1 MKIANHLS
9 RVLAATLLGLGCHTA
24 ALHAQNIMLHLDAPQ
39 GIDAQTLAA
48 DIGTLKIT
56 FSNSKDFFDTSLYA
70 ANTLD
75 LGSDYYNEEGS
86 SKDKYHKYYSRELT
100 LNADDG
106 NGNAWWGNTNKIEFK
121 FDNLRRYV
129 SGRTDHP
136 IYYRIYSPHFSRII
150 TGQIDPT
157 DAEEVTLHHT
167 ELVQARRVTFMPPVG
182 RDGNAVPAILAP
194 DLRIGTARYGFS
206 GASVNM
212 HDLTEP
218 FARYAYKGDT
228 LRYLVA
234 PNSDELAL
242 HADSIV
248 VTDTTTCVTTD
259 YRKAV
264 ECRFYITDSQ
274 GQLCPVTNGE
284 LASVYYKPQPG
295 AKGKGN
301 NHGYGCYNLGGIF
314 LNTLT
319 APDGTHAA
327 YVLPGRHTFQLRMPT
342 VQTTDPDFLMPYN
355 ADLGYILGEVTIP
368 ASTEPVSLSIAQ
380 SKPLRVTTTLA
391 DAAPY
396 ADHLQFSAHTYVNP
410 PYSWQE
416 NKQMSVE
423 CKEVSRQ
430 IKGNDLVVTTLVEG
444 STTYLSL
451 ALNAQY
457 GAQSDTI
464 ASVLSN
470 QCSVYG
476 LFGTPRTELT
486 QDDFH
491 FDGAKLPPFSK
502 LHPVKFIVPCH
513 LLQQGEKIY
522 IHGQFGDD
530 WYSTRCSAFATHHEG
545 CAKSLN
551 PGTATPVPYDTLTVI
566 LPEGNHEWYVCKN
579 FTPYDSANIHTFTL
593 ANTDTL
599 TQTIYDREFTMLRVS
614 DFDSDRIYVYT
625 NNAPATHL
633 YKRYKVDGSRHNQVH
648 YAIERI
654 PLHPGYNDYTVSY
667 RQIKIQKDTL
677 AGVDYGIETPRDYY
691 DDPQS
696 PEYVPHFNGY
706 NAYNPDS
713 EWNNGLAAYI
723 KKTDTATLDSAIMV
737 SSRNEVDLV
746 MGKDE
751 GYRPYY
757 FVRIPPSTADTTVT
771 AYTQPGVRT
780 KFTYKGE
787 SLRKMKMALSRLD
800 MFLGTERTRVVPG
813 SYFTRYSCLN
823 LVPGHYTME
832 GEFYNEGSEEY
843 FPFAVTFTIEAGH
856 PTTIELCP
864 DPTAVAAAPADS
876 APAKA
881 AACYAP
887 DGRRIST
894 PQSGLNIIK
903 MTDGSVRKVIV
914 K

>member
-56 FSNSKDFFDTSLYA
+56 FSNSNDFFDTSRYA

-75 LGSDYYNEEGS
+75 FGSDYYNNGRDS
-86 SKDKYHKYYSRELT
+86 YHHYFSRELT

-106 NGNAWWGNTNKIEFK
+106 NGNAWWGNTNKVWLNFETV
-121 FDNLRRYV
+121 RRQV
-129 SGRTDHP
+129 SGRAGQP

-167 ELVQARRVTFMPPVG
+167 ELTQARRVAFMPPVG

-194 DLRIGTARYGFS
+194 DLRIGTCNGFR
-206 GASVNM
+206 GYNPNM
-212 HDLTEP
+212 QDLTEP

-228 LRYLVA
+228 LRYLVV
-234 PNSDELAL
+234 PNSSELAL

-248 VTDTTTCVTTD
+248 VADTTTCVTTD

-264 ECRFYITDSQ
+264 ECRFYIADSQ
-274 GQLCPVTNGE
+274 GQLCPVTNGQ

-327 YVLPGRHTFQLRMPT
+327 YVLPGRQTFQLRMPT

-355 ADLGYILGEVTIP
+355 ADGGYILGEVTIP
-368 ASTEPVSLSIAQ
+368 ASIEPVNLSIAQ

-416 NKQMSVE
+416 NKQMSVA

-430 IKGNDLVVTTLVEG
+430 VKGNDLVVTTLVEG
-444 STTYLSL
+444 STYPYL

-464 ASVLSN
+464 ASVLSK
-470 QCSVYG
+470 QCCLYSYPG
-476 LFGTPRTELT
+476 DPRTEFSLT
-486 QDDFH
+486 YKNFY
-491 FDGAKLPPFSK
+491 DGAVNQLPAFSQ
-502 LHPVKFIVPCH
+502 LHPVKFVVPCH
-513 LLQQGEKIY
+513 QFQTGRMLNLFGTYNQGY
-522 IHGQFGDD
+522 ISDLP
-530 WYSTRCSAFATHHEG
+530 SHHNG
-545 CAKSLN
+545 CAKQLQ
-551 PGTATPVPYDTLTVI
+551 PGSADPIPYDTITII
-566 LPEGNHEWYVCKN
+566 LPEGE
-579 FTPYDSANIHTFTL
+579 YDWVMQKDLDEYNSAPHHAFTL

-599 TQTIYDREFTMLRVS
+599 VQRLQPTDFTLLRVNCLGT
-614 DFDSDRIYVYT
+614 DSIYVY
-625 NNAPATHL
+625 NKVPASHRYRQSKLDRPSMYNYTKGRL
-633 YKRYKVDGSRHNQVH
+633 Y
-648 YAIERI
+648 YADEEI
-654 PLHPGYNDYTVSY
+654 PLRPGYNERTITW
-667 RQIKIQKDTL
+667 REAKLQKDTL
-677 AGVDYGIETPRDYY
+677 YSLSYWLEAPITYVDEDGSYY
-691 DDPQS
+691 TS
-696 PEYVPHFNGY
+696 YHYFSR
-706 NAYNPDS
+706 PDNYLRLDKQ
-713 EWNNGLAAYI
+713 E
-723 KKTDTATLDSAIMV
+723 TATPDSAICISTGSKV
-737 SSRNEVDLV
+737 NLAVWSGGTFAPARFFTIS
-746 MGKDE
+746 
-751 GYRPYY
+751 
-757 FVRIPPSTADTTVT
+757 PSEADTTVT
-771 AYTQPGVRT
+771 VYTQKTVRVNFGC
-780 KFTYKGE
+780 KN
-787 SLRKMKMALSRLD
+787 RLVQA
-800 MFLGTERTRVVPG
+800 FERLNMCYGNEQTHIVPN
-813 SYFTRYSCLN
+813 SNFYRRNRMDLE
-823 LVPGHYTME
+823 PGHYTMSGVVSYE
-832 GEFYNEGSEEY
+832 DDATGEYVLT
-843 FPFAVTFTIEAGH
+843 PFSIAFDIEAGH
-856 PTTIELCP
+856 SAFIELCP
-864 DPTAVAAAPADS
+864 DPTAIVATPANS

-881 AACYAP
+881 AVCYAP
-887 DGRRIST
+887 DGHRIST
-894 PQSGLNIIK
+894 PQPGLNIIK

>member
-9 RVLAATLLGLGCHTA
+9 RVLAAALLGLGCHTA

-75 LGSDYYNEEGS
+75 FGSDYYNNG
-86 SKDKYHKYYSRELT
+86 KDSYHHYFSRELT

-106 NGNAWWGNTNKIEFK
+106 SGNAWWGNQNKTWLK
-121 FDNLRRYV
+121 FETVRRQV
-129 SGRTDHP
+129 SGRAGQP

-167 ELVQARRVTFMPPVG
+167 ELTQARRVAFMPPVG
-182 RDGNAVPAILAP
+182 RDGNAVSAILAP
-194 DLRIGTARYGFS
+194 DLRIGTARYGFR
-206 GASVNM
+206 GALVNM
-212 HDLTEP
+212 YDLTEP

-234 PNSDELAL
+234 PNSSELAL

-274 GQLCPVTNGE
+274 GQLCPVTNGQ
-284 LASVYYKPQPG
+284 LASAYYKLQPG
-295 AKGKGN
+295 FKSDTGFR
-301 NHGYGCYNLGGIF
+301 GYGDYNFGGNIF
-314 LNTLT
+314 EPT

-327 YVLPGRHTFQLRMPT
+327 YALPGRQTFQLRMPT

-355 ADLGYILGEVTIP
+355 ADGGYILGEVTIP
-368 ASTEPVSLSIAQ
+368 ASTEPVSLSLAK

-410 PYSWQE
+410 PYSWADDT
-416 NKQMSVE
+416 KMSVE

-430 IKGNDLVVTTLVEG
+430 VKGNDLVVTTLVEG
-444 STTYLSL
+444 STWPIL

-464 ASVLSN
+464 ASVLSTY
-470 QCSVYG
+470 CSLYSDP
-476 LFGTPRTELT
+476 FDPRTEFSLT
-486 QDDFH
+486 LKNFH
-491 FDGAKLPPFSK
+491 LPPFSK

-513 LLQQGEKIY
+513 LLQQGEELY
-522 IHGQFGDD
+522 IHGQLSGAED
-530 WYSTRCSAFATHHEG
+530 WRCSTFATHHEG

-551 PGTATPVPYDTLTVI
+551 PGTATPVPHDTLTVI
-566 LPEGNHEWYVCKN
+566 LPEGNHEWCVGKKGEKL
-579 FTPYDSANIHTFTL
+579 DSANIHTFTL
-593 ANTDTL
+593 GATDTL
-599 TQTIYDREFTMLRVS
+599 TQTIYDREFALLRVNCLGA
-614 DFDSDRIYVYT
+614 DSIYVY
-625 NNAPATHL
+625 NNVPKYH
-633 YKRYKVDGSRHNQVH
+633 RYRQSKLTKGRMY
-648 YAIERI
+648 YADEEIPLSSGYNERI
-654 PLHPGYNDYTVSY
+654 ITWREAKL
-667 RQIKIQKDTL
+667 QKDTL
-677 AGVDYGIETPRDYY
+677 YAVACWLEAPITYVDEDGSYY
-691 DDPQS
+691 TS
-696 PEYVPHFNGY
+696 YTYFSH
-706 NAYNPDS
+706 PDNYLS
-713 EWNNGLAAYI
+713 LEKLQ
-723 KKTDTATLDSAIMV
+723 TATPDSAICI
-737 SSRNEVDLV
+737 STGSRVNLAVYTRGTFDPA
-746 MGKDE
+746 
-751 GYRPYY
+751 R
-757 FVRIPPSTADTTVT
+757 FITINPSEADTTV
-771 AYTQPGVRT
+771 AVYTQKTVRVN
-780 KFTYKGE
+780 FFYKG
-787 SLRKMKMALSRLD
+787 
-800 MFLGTERTRVVPG
+800 GIVPG
-813 SYFTRYSCLN
+813 FERLN
-823 LVPGHYTME
+823 MCYGNEQTHIVPHSRFDRRSRMDLEPGHYTMSGVVAYE
-832 GEFYNEGSEEY
+832 DDNTGYY
-843 FPFAVTFTIEAGH
+843 VTTPFSIAFDIEANH

-864 DPTAVAAAPADS
+864 DPTAVAAAPANS

-894 PQSGLNIIK
+894 PQPGLNIIK
-903 MTDGSVRKVIV
+903 MTDGTVRKVIV

>member
-9 RVLAATLLGLGCHTA
+9 RVLAATLFGLGCHTA

-56 FSNSKDFFDTSLYA
+56 FSNSSDFFDTSLYA

-75 LGSDYYNEEGS
+75 FGSDYYNNG
-86 SKDKYHKYYSRELT
+86 KDSYHHYFSRELT

-106 NGNAWWGNTNKIEFK
+106 NGNAWWGNTNKVWLNYETV
-121 FDNLRRYV
+121 RRQV
-129 SGRTDHP
+129 SGRTGQP
-136 IYYRIYSPHFSRII
+136 IYYRIYNPHFSRII

-157 DAEEVTLHHT
+157 DADEVTLHHT
-167 ELVQARRVTFMPPVG
+167 ELTQARRVAFMPPVD
-182 RDGNAVPAILAP
+182 RDGNAVSAIFAP
-194 DLRIGTARYGFS
+194 DLRTGAYYNGTTTR
-206 GASVNM
+206 VNM

-234 PNSDELAL
+234 PESSELAL

-274 GQLCPVTNGE
+274 GQLCPVTNGQ
-284 LASVYYKPQPG
+284 LASVYYKLQPG
-295 AKGKGN
+295 AKRGRGYCGYNFGGN
-301 NHGYGCYNLGGIF
+301 KF
-314 LNTLT
+314 KLT

-327 YVLPGRHTFQLRMPT
+327 YALPGRQTFQLYRPT

-355 ADLGYILGEVTIP
+355 ADGGYILGEVTIP
-368 ASTEPVSLSIAQ
+368 ASTEPVSLSIAK

-410 PYSWQE
+410 PYSWTE
-416 NKQMSVE
+416 NTKMSVL

-430 IKGNDLVVTTLVEG
+430 IKGSDLVVTTLVEG
-444 STTYLSL
+444 STYPYL

-464 ASVLSN
+464 ASVLSK
-470 QCSVYG
+470 QCSVYMYPG
-476 LFGTPRTELT
+476 DPRTEFSLT
-486 QDDFH
+486 YKNFYDGDFNT
-491 FDGAKLPPFSK
+491 LPAFSQ
-502 LHPVKFIVPCH
+502 LHPVKFVVPCH
-513 LLQQGEKIY
+513 QFQTGRVLNLFGKY
-522 IHGQFGDD
+522 GQADD
-530 WYSTRCSAFATHHEG
+530 RVAELAEHHDG
-545 CAKSLN
+545 CAKQLHYASAD
-551 PGTATPVPYDTLTVI
+551 PIPYDTITII
-566 LPEGNHEWYVCKN
+566 LPEGE
-579 FTPYDSANIHTFTL
+579 YDWVMQKDLDEYNSAPHHAFTL

-599 TQTIYDREFTMLRVS
+599 VQRLQPTDFALLRVS
-614 DFDSDRIYVYT
+614 CLGADSIYVYNKVPAWHHYCQSKLDRQNKYDYT
-625 NNAPATHL
+625 NGRL
-633 YKRYKVDGSRHNQVH
+633 Y
-648 YAIERI
+648 YADEVI
-654 PLHPGYNDYTVSY
+654 PLSPGYNERIITW
-667 RQIKIQKDTL
+667 REAKLQKDTL
-677 AGVDYGIETPRDYY
+677 YAVTCWIESPITRVDEDGSYY
-691 DDPQS
+691 TS
-696 PEYVPHFNGY
+696 YTSFSH
-706 NAYNPDS
+706 PDKYLRL
-713 EWNNGLAAYI
+713 EKLQ
-723 KKTDTATLDSAIMV
+723 TATPDSAICI
-737 SSRNEVDLV
+737 STGSRVNLAVCTGRTFD
-746 MGKDE
+746 
-751 GYRPYY
+751 PAS
-757 FVRIPPSTADTTVT
+757 FITINPSEADTTV
-771 AYTQPGVRT
+771 AVCTQKTVRVN
-780 KFTYKGE
+780 FSYKG
-787 SLRKMKMALSRLD
+787 
-800 MFLGTERTRVVPG
+800 GIVPG
-813 SYFTRYSCLN
+813 FERLNMCYGNEQTHIVPHSRFYSRSRMDLE
-823 LVPGHYTME
+823 PGHYTMSGVVAYE
-832 GEFYNEGSEEY
+832 DDNTGYY
-843 FPFAVTFTIEAGH
+843 ITTPFSIAFDVEANH

-903 MTDGSVRKVIV
+903 MTDGTVRKVIV

>member
-1 MKIANHLS
+1 MKLTNHLR
-9 RVLAATLLGLGCHTA
+9 RVLAATMFGLGCHTA
-24 ALHAQNIMLHLDAPQ
+24 SLHAQNIMLHLDAPQ
-39 GIDAQTLAA
+39 GTDAQTLAA

-56 FSNSKDFFDTSLYA
+56 FSNSKDFFDTSRYA

-75 LGSDYYNEEGS
+75 LGSDYYYDRNS

-129 SGRTDHP
+129 SGRTGQP

-167 ELVQARRVTFMPPVG
+167 ELTQARRVAFMPPVD

-194 DLRIGTARYGFS
+194 DLRTGACSNFS
-206 GASVNM
+206 TGRVNM

-218 FARYAYKGDT
+218 FARYVYKGDT

-234 PNSDELAL
+234 PESSELAL

-274 GQLCPVTNGE
+274 GQLCPVTKGE
-284 LASVYYKPQPG
+284 LSSVYYSSKRG
-295 AKGKGN
+295 R
-301 NHGYGCYNLGGIF
+301 GYGDYNCSIPF
-314 LNTLT
+314 KLT

-327 YVLPGRHTFQLRMPT
+327 YALPGQQIFQLHYPK

-368 ASTEPVSLSIAQ
+368 ASTEPVSLSLAK

-430 IKGNDLVVTTLVEG
+430 VKGNDLVVTTLVEG
-444 STTYLSL
+444 STYPYL

-464 ASVLSN
+464 ASVLSRY
-470 QCSVYG
+470 CSLYSDP
-476 LFGTPRTELT
+476 FDRRTEFSLT
-486 QDDFH
+486 YKNFYDDH
-491 FDGAKLPPFSK
+491 FKTLPAFNQ
-502 LHPVKFIVPCH
+502 LHPVKFVVPCH
-513 LLQQGEKIY
+513 QFQTGRVLNLFGKY
-522 IHGQFGDD
+522 GQADHRVAELAG
-530 WYSTRCSAFATHHEG
+530 HHDG
-545 CAKSLN
+545 CAKQLQ
-551 PGTATPVPYDTLTVI
+551 PGSADPIPYDTITII
-566 LPEGNHEWYVCKN
+566 LPEGE
-579 FTPYDSANIHTFTL
+579 YDWVMQKDLDEYNSAPHHAFTL

-599 TQTIYDREFTMLRVS
+599 VQRLQPTDFALLRVS
-614 DFDSDRIYVYT
+614 CLGSDSIYVYNNVPASHRYRQSKLDRQNKYDYT
-625 NNAPATHL
+625 NGRL
-633 YKRYKVDGSRHNQVH
+633 Y
-648 YAIERI
+648 YADEEI
-654 PLHPGYNDYTVSY
+654 PLSPGYNERTITW
-667 RQIKIQKDTL
+667 REAKLQKDTL
-677 AGVDYGIETPRDYY
+677 YAVTCWLETPITYVDEDGSYY
-691 DDPQS
+691 TSYTYFSRP
-696 PEYVPHFNGY
+696 Y
-706 NAYNPDS
+706 NHLRLEKLQTTTP
-713 EWNNGLAAYI
+713 
-723 KKTDTATLDSAIMV
+723 DSAICI
-737 SSRNEVDLV
+737 STGSRVNLAVCTGRKFD
-746 MGKDE
+746 
-751 GYRPYY
+751 PAS
-757 FVRIPPSTADTTVT
+757 FITINPSEADTTV
-771 AYTQPGVRT
+771 AVCTQKTVRVN
-780 KFTYKGE
+780 FSYKG
-787 SLRKMKMALSRLD
+787 
-800 MFLGTERTRVVPG
+800 GIVPG
-813 SYFTRYSCLN
+813 FERLNMCYSNEQTHIVPHSRFYRGSCMDLE
-823 LVPGHYTME
+823 PGHYTMS
-832 GEFYNEGSEEY
+832 GVVAYVDDNTGFYITT
-843 FPFAVTFTIEAGH
+843 PFSIAFDIEAHH

-864 DPTAVAAAPADS
+864 DPTAVAAVPANS

-894 PQSGLNIIK
+894 PQPGLNIIK
-903 MTDGSVRKVIV
+903 MTDGTMRKVIV

>member
-9 RVLAATLLGLGCHTA
+9 RVLAAALLCLGCHTA

-70 ANTLD
+70 ASTLD
-75 LGSDYYNEEGS
+75 FGSDYYNEGGS

-129 SGRTDHP
+129 SGRTDQP

-167 ELVQARRVTFMPPVG
+167 ELVQARRVAFMPPVD

-194 DLRIGTARYGFS
+194 DLRTGAYFNGTTTR
-206 GASVNM
+206 VNM

-264 ECRFYITDSQ
+264 ECHFYITDSQ
-274 GQLCPVTNGE
+274 GRLCPVTNGQ
-284 LASVYYKPQPG
+284 LASVYYKLQPG
-295 AKGKGN
+295 AKRGRGYCGYNFGGN
-301 NHGYGCYNLGGIF
+301 MF
-314 LNTLT
+314 KLT

-327 YVLPGRHTFQLRMPT
+327 YALPGRQTFQLKWPT
-342 VQTTDPDFLMPYN
+342 VQTDDPDFLMPCN
-355 ADLGYILGEVTIP
+355 AAQGYILGEVTIP

-396 ADHLQFSAHTYVNP
+396 ADHLQFSAHTYLNP

-416 NKQMSVE
+416 NAKVSVE

-451 ALNAQY
+451 ALSAQY

-464 ASVLSN
+464 ASVLSK
-470 QCSVYG
+470 QCCLYSYPG
-476 LFGTPRTELT
+476 DPRTEFSLT
-486 QDDFH
+486 YNNFY
-491 FDGAKLPPFSK
+491 DGNFNTLPAFSQ
-502 LHPVKFIVPCH
+502 LHPVKFVVPCH
-513 LLQQGEKIY
+513 QFQTGRMLNLFGTYNQGY
-522 IHGQFGDD
+522 ISDLP
-530 WYSTRCSAFATHHEG
+530 SHHNG
-545 CAKSLN
+545 CAKQLQ
-551 PGTATPVPYDTLTVI
+551 PGSADPIPYDTITII
-566 LPEGNHEWYVCKN
+566 LPEGE
-579 FTPYDSANIHTFTL
+579 YDWVMQKDLDEYNSAPHHAFTL

-599 TQTIYDREFTMLRVS
+599 VQRLQPTDFALLRVNCLGA
-614 DFDSDRIYVYT
+614 DSIYVY
-625 NNAPATHL
+625 NNVPEYH
-633 YKRYKVDGSRHNQVH
+633 RYRLSKLTKGRMY
-648 YAIERI
+648 YADEAI
-654 PLHPGYNDYTVSY
+654 PLRPGYNERTITWREV
-667 RQIKIQKDTL
+667 KLQKDTL
-677 AGVDYGIETPRDYY
+677 YSLSCWFEAPVTYVDEDGSYYTSYGRFDRP
-691 DDPQS
+691 
-696 PEYVPHFNGY
+696 Y
-706 NAYNPDS
+706 NYLWL
-713 EWNNGLAAYI
+713 EKLE
-723 KKTDTATLDSAIMV
+723 TATADSAICI
-737 SSRNEVDLV
+737 STGSRANLAVWS
-746 MGKDE
+746 G
-751 GYRPYY
+751 GTFAPAR
-757 FVRIPPSTADTTVT
+757 FITINPSEADTTVT
-771 AYTQPGVRT
+771 VYTQKTVRVN
-780 KFTYKGE
+780 FSYKGG
-787 SLRKMKMALSRLD
+787 R
-800 MFLGTERTRVVPG
+800 VPG
-813 SYFTRYSCLN
+813 FERLN
-823 LVPGHYTME
+823 MCYGNEQTHIVPNSNFYRRSRMDLEPGHYTMSGVVSYE
-832 GEFYNEGSEEY
+832 DDATGEYVTT
-843 FPFAVTFTIEAGH
+843 PFSIAFDIEANT

-864 DPTAVAAAPADS
+864 DPTAIAAALADS

-894 PQSGLNIIK
+894 SQPGLNIIK
-903 MTDGSVRKVIV
+903 MTDGTVRKVIV

>member
-1 MKIANHLS
+1 MKLTNHLR
-9 RVLAATLLGLGCHTA
+9 RVLAATMFGLGCHTA
-24 ALHAQNIMLHLDAPQ
+24 ALHAQNIMLRLDAPQ
-39 GIDAQTLAA
+39 GTDAQTLAA

-56 FSNSKDFFDTSLYA
+56 FSNSDDFFDTSLYA

-75 LGSDYYNEEGS
+75 FGSDYYNNG
-86 SKDKYHKYYSRELT
+86 KDSYHHYFSRELT

-106 NGNAWWGNTNKIEFK
+106 SGNAWWGNQNKTWLK
-121 FDNLRRYV
+121 FETVRRQV
-129 SGRTDHP
+129 SGRAGQP
-136 IYYRIYSPHFSRII
+136 IYYRIYSPHFNRII

-194 DLRIGTARYGFS
+194 DLRTGAYYNGTTTR
-206 GASVNM
+206 VNM

-234 PNSDELAL
+234 PNSNELAL

-274 GQLCPVTNGE
+274 GQLCPVTNGQ
-284 LASVYYKPQPG
+284 LASVYYKLQPG
-295 AKGKGN
+295 AKRGR
-301 NHGYGCYNLGGIF
+301 GYCGYNFGSNIF
-314 LNTLT
+314 EPT

-327 YVLPGRHTFQLRMPT
+327 YALPGRQTFQLRMPT
-342 VQTTDPDFLMPYN
+342 VQTDDPDFLMPYN

-416 NKQMSVE
+416 NKQMYVA

-444 STTYLSL
+444 STCPYL
-451 ALNAQY
+451 ALDAQY

-464 ASVLSN
+464 ASVLSK
-470 QCSVYG
+470 QCCLYSYPG
-476 LFGTPRTELT
+476 DPRTEFSLT
-486 QDDFH
+486 YNNFY
-491 FDGAKLPPFSK
+491 DGNFNTLSAFSQ
-502 LHPVKFIVPCH
+502 LHPVKFVVPCH
-513 LLQQGEKIY
+513 QFQTGRVLNLFGTYNQGY
-522 IHGQFGDD
+522 ISDLP
-530 WYSTRCSAFATHHEG
+530 SHHNG
-545 CAKSLN
+545 CAKQLQ
-551 PGTATPVPYDTLTVI
+551 PGSADPIPYDTITII
-566 LPEGNHEWYVCKN
+566 LPEGE
-579 FTPYDSANIHTFTL
+579 YDWVMQKDLDEYNSAPHHAFTL

-599 TQTIYDREFTMLRVS
+599 VQRLQPTDFALLRVNCLGV
-614 DFDSDRIYVYT
+614 DSIYVY
-625 NNAPATHL
+625 NNVPKYHRYRQSKLTKGRLYYADEEIHL
-633 YKRYKVDGSRHNQVH
+633 S
-648 YAIERI
+648 
-654 PLHPGYNDYTVSY
+654 PGYNERTITW
-667 RQIKIQKDTL
+667 REAKLQKDTL
-677 AGVDYGIETPRDYY
+677 RGMSYWLEAPITYLDEDGSYY
-691 DDPQS
+691 TSYTGFSRP
-696 PEYVPHFNGY
+696 
-706 NAYNPDS
+706 
-713 EWNNGLAAYI
+713 NNYLVLE
-723 KKTDTATLDSAIMV
+723 KLETATPDSAICISTGSKANLAV
-737 SSRNEVDLV
+737 WSSGAYATARFITIN
-746 MGKDE
+746 
-751 GYRPYY
+751 
-757 FVRIPPSTADTTVT
+757 PSEADTTIAV
-771 AYTQPGVRT
+771 YTQGYVRVN
-780 KFTYKGE
+780 FSYKGG
-787 SLRKMKMALSRLD
+787 R
-800 MFLGTERTRVVPG
+800 VPG
-813 SYFTRYSCLN
+813 FERLNMCYGNEQTRIVPHSRFYYRSLMD
-823 LVPGHYTME
+823 LEPGHYTMSGIVAYE
-832 GEFYNEGSEEY
+832 DDATGEYVLT
-843 FPFAVTFTIEAGH
+843 PFSIAFDVEAGGIR
-856 PTTIELCP
+856 TIELCP
-864 DPTAVAAAPADS
+864 DPTAIAATTADS
-876 APAKA
+876 APAKE

-894 PQSGLNIIK
+894 PQPGLNIIK

>member
-1 MKIANHLS
+1 MKITNHLR

-56 FSNSKDFFDTSLYA
+56 FSNSKDFFDTSRYA

-75 LGSDYYNEEGS
+75 FGSDYYNEGGS

-129 SGRTDHP
+129 GGRTGQP

-167 ELVQARRVTFMPPVG
+167 ELVQARRVAFMPPVG

-194 DLRIGTARYGFS
+194 DLRTGAYFNGTTTR
-206 GASVNM
+206 VNM

-264 ECRFYITDSQ
+264 ECHFYITDSQ
-274 GQLCPVTNGE
+274 GRLCPVTNGQ
-284 LASVYYKPQPG
+284 LASVYYKLQPG
-295 AKGKGN
+295 AKRGRGYCGYNFGGN
-301 NHGYGCYNLGGIF
+301 MF
-314 LNTLT
+314 KLT

-327 YVLPGRHTFQLRMPT
+327 YALPGRQTFQLKWPT
-342 VQTTDPDFLMPYN
+342 VQTDDPDFLMPCN
-355 ADLGYILGEVTIP
+355 AAQGYILGEVTIP

-396 ADHLQFSAHTYVNP
+396 ADHLQFSAHTYVSP
-410 PYSWQE
+410 PYSWAE
-416 NKQMSVE
+416 NEKMTVL

-444 STTYLSL
+444 STYPYL

-464 ASVLSN
+464 ASVLSK
-470 QCSVYG
+470 QCCLYSYPG
-476 LFGTPRTELT
+476 DPRTEFSLT
-486 QDDFH
+486 YKNFY
-491 FDGAKLPPFSK
+491 DGNFNTLPAFSQ
-502 LHPVKFIVPCH
+502 LHPVKFVVPCH
-513 LLQQGEKIY
+513 QFQTGRMLNLFGTYNQGY
-522 IHGQFGDD
+522 ISDLP
-530 WYSTRCSAFATHHEG
+530 SHHNG
-545 CAKSLN
+545 CAKQLQ
-551 PGTATPVPYDTLTVI
+551 PGSADPIPYDTITII
-566 LPEGNHEWYVCKN
+566 LPEGE
-579 FTPYDSANIHTFTL
+579 YDWVMQKDLDEYNSAPHHAFTL

-599 TQTIYDREFTMLRVS
+599 VQRLQPTDFALLRVNCLGV
-614 DFDSDRIYVYT
+614 DSIYVY
-625 NNAPATHL
+625 NNVPKYHRYRQSKLTKGRL
-633 YKRYKVDGSRHNQVH
+633 Y
-648 YAIERI
+648 YADEEI
-654 PLHPGYNDYTVSY
+654 PLSPGYNERTITWREV
-667 RQIKIQKDTL
+667 KLQKDTL
-677 AGVDYGIETPRDYY
+677 YSLSCWFEAPITYVDEDGSYYTSYGRFDRP
-691 DDPQS
+691 
-696 PEYVPHFNGY
+696 Y
-706 NAYNPDS
+706 NYLWL
-713 EWNNGLAAYI
+713 EKLE
-723 KKTDTATLDSAIMV
+723 TATADSAICI
-737 SSRNEVDLV
+737 STGSRANLAVWS
-746 MGKDE
+746 G
-751 GYRPYY
+751 GTFAPAR
-757 FVRIPPSTADTTVT
+757 FFTISPSEADTTVT
-771 AYTQPGVRT
+771 VYTQKTVRVN
-780 KFTYKGE
+780 FSYKGG
-787 SLRKMKMALSRLD
+787 R
-800 MFLGTERTRVVPG
+800 VPG
-813 SYFTRYSCLN
+813 FERLNMCYGNEQTRIVPNPNFYRKSRMDLE
-823 LVPGHYTME
+823 PGHYTMSGVVAYE
-832 GEFYNEGSEEY
+832 DDATGEYVTT
-843 FPFAVTFTIEAGH
+843 PFSIAFDIEANH

-864 DPTAVAAAPADS
+864 DPTAVAAAPANS
-876 APAKA
+876 ASAKTA
-881 AACYAP
+881 VCYAP

-894 PQSGLNIIK
+894 PQPGLNIIK

>member
-1 MKIANHLS
+1 MKITNHLR

-56 FSNSKDFFDTSLYA
+56 FSNSSDFFDTSRYA

-75 LGSDYYNEEGS
+75 FGSDYYNNG
-86 SKDKYHKYYSRELT
+86 KDSYHHYFSRELT

-106 NGNAWWGNTNKIEFK
+106 NGNAWWGNTNKVWLNYETV
-121 FDNLRRYV
+121 RRQV
-129 SGRTDHP
+129 SGRTGQP
-136 IYYRIYSPHFSRII
+136 IYYRIYNPHFSRII

-157 DAEEVTLHHT
+157 DADEVTLHHT
-167 ELVQARRVTFMPPVG
+167 ELVQARRVAFMPPVG

-194 DLRIGTARYGFS
+194 DLRTGACMNSSS
-206 GASVNM
+206 GRVNM

-218 FARYAYKGDT
+218 FARYVYKGDT

-234 PNSDELAL
+234 PDSPELAL

-264 ECRFYITDSQ
+264 ECHFYITDSQ
-274 GQLCPVTNGE
+274 SQLCPVTNGQ
-284 LASVYYKPQPG
+284 LASVYYSSKRG
-295 AKGKGN
+295 R
-301 NHGYGCYNLGGIF
+301 GYGDYNFGGICF
-314 LNTLT
+314 KLT

-327 YVLPGRHTFQLRMPT
+327 YALPGRQTFQLRMPT

-355 ADLGYILGEVTIP
+355 AAQGYILGEVTIP
-368 ASTEPVSLSIAQ
+368 ASTEPVSLSIAK

-410 PYSWQE
+410 PYSWAE
-416 NKQMSVE
+416 NEKMTVL

-444 STTYLSL
+444 STWPIL

-470 QCSVYG
+470 QCSVYSYPG
-476 LFGTPRTELT
+476 DPRTEFSLT
-486 QDDFH
+486 QDNFH

-513 LLQQGEKIY
+513 LLQQGEKLY

-530 WYSTRCSAFATHHEG
+530 WYSTRCSTFATHHEG
-545 CAKSLN
+545 CAKSLQ
-551 PGTATPVPYDTLTVI
+551 PGTATPVPHDTLTVI
-566 LPEGNHEWYVCKN
+566 LPEGNHEWYVSKEGAVG
-579 FTPYDSANIHTFTL
+579 DSANIHTFTL
-593 ANTDTL
+593 GATDTL
-599 TQTIYDREFTMLRVS
+599 TQTIYDREFALLRVS
-614 DFDSDRIYVYT
+614 CLGVDSIYVY
-625 NNAPATHL
+625 NNVPKYHRYRLSKLTKGRLYYADEEIHL
-633 YKRYKVDGSRHNQVH
+633 S
-648 YAIERI
+648 
-654 PLHPGYNDYTVSY
+654 PGYNERTITW
-667 RQIKIQKDTL
+667 REAKLQKDTL
-677 AGVDYGIETPRDYY
+677 RGMSYWLEAPITYLDEDGSYY
-691 DDPQS
+691 TSYTGFSRP
-696 PEYVPHFNGY
+696 
-706 NAYNPDS
+706 
-713 EWNNGLAAYI
+713 NNYLVLE
-723 KKTDTATLDSAIMV
+723 KLETATPDSAICISTGSKANLAV
-737 SSRNEVDLV
+737 LSSGAYATARFITIN
-746 MGKDE
+746 
-751 GYRPYY
+751 
-757 FVRIPPSTADTTVT
+757 PSEADTTIAV
-771 AYTQPGVRT
+771 YTQGYVRVN
-780 KFTYKGE
+780 FSYKGG
-787 SLRKMKMALSRLD
+787 R
-800 MFLGTERTRVVPG
+800 VPG
-813 SYFTRYSCLN
+813 FERLNMCYGNEQTRIVPHSRFYYRSLMD
-823 LVPGHYTME
+823 LEPGHYTMSGIVSYE
-832 GEFYNEGSEEY
+832 DDATGEYVLT
-843 FPFAVTFTIEAGH
+843 PFSIAFDVEAGGIR
-856 PTTIELCP
+856 TIELCP
-864 DPTAVAAAPADS
+864 DPTAIAAAPADS

-894 PQSGLNIIK
+894 PQPGLNIIK

>member
-9 RVLAATLLGLGCHTA
+9 RVLAATLFGLGCHIA
-24 ALHAQNIMLHLDAPQ
+24 ALHAQNIMLRLDAPQ
-39 GIDAQTLAA
+39 GTDAQTLAA
-48 DIGTLKIT
+48 DIGTLQIT

-75 LGSDYYNEEGS
+75 FGSDYYNNG
-86 SKDKYHKYYSRELT
+86 KDSYHHYFSRELT

-106 NGNAWWGNTNKIEFK
+106 NGNAWWGNTNKFEFN
-121 FDNLRRYV
+121 FDNLRRQV
-129 SGRTDHP
+129 SGRAGQP

-157 DAEEVTLHHT
+157 DADEVTLHHT
-167 ELVQARRVTFMPPVG
+167 ELAQARRVAFMPPVG

-194 DLRIGTARYGFS
+194 DLRTGTCNGFR
-206 GASVNM
+206 GYAPNM
-212 HDLTEP
+212 QDLTEP

-228 LRYLVA
+228 LRYLVV
-234 PNSDELAL
+234 PNSSELAL

-248 VTDTTTCVTTD
+248 VADTTTCVTTD

-264 ECRFYITDSQ
+264 ECRFYIADSQ

-301 NHGYGCYNLGGIF
+301 YHGYGCYNLGGIF

-327 YVLPGRHTFQLRMPT
+327 YVLPGRQTFQLRMPT
-342 VQTTDPDFLMPYN
+342 VQTDDPDFLMPYN

-368 ASTEPVSLSIAQ
+368 ASTEPVSLSITQ

-416 NKQMSVE
+416 NKQMYVA

-444 STTYLSL
+444 STYPYL

-513 LLQQGEKIY
+513 LLQQGEKLY

-593 ANTDTL
+593 GATDTL
-599 TQTIYDREFTMLRVS
+599 TQTIYDREFALLRVNCLGT
-614 DFDSDRIYVYT
+614 DSIYVY
-625 NNAPATHL
+625 NNVLEYHRYRLSKFTKGRL
-633 YKRYKVDGSRHNQVH
+633 Y
-648 YAIERI
+648 YADEAI
-654 PLHPGYNDYTVSY
+654 PLNPVYNERTITW
-667 RQIKIQKDTL
+667 REAKLQKDTL
-677 AGVDYGIETPRDYY
+677 YSLSYWLEAPVIWVDEDGSYY
-691 DDPQS
+691 TSYASFSRP
-696 PEYVPHFNGY
+696 Y
-706 NAYNPDS
+706 NNLWL
-713 EWNNGLAAYI
+713 EKLE
-723 KKTDTATLDSAIMV
+723 TATPDSAICISTGSKANLAV
-737 SSRNEVDLV
+737 W
-746 MGKDE
+746 
-751 GYRPYY
+751 P
-757 FVRIPPSTADTTVT
+757 VRTFDPARFITINPSEADTTVT
-771 AYTQPGVRT
+771 VYTQKTVRVN
-780 KFTYKGE
+780 FSYKGG
-787 SLRKMKMALSRLD
+787 R
-800 MFLGTERTRVVPG
+800 VPG
-813 SYFTRYSCLN
+813 FERLN
-823 LVPGHYTME
+823 MCYGNEQTHIVPNSNFYRKSRMDLEPGHYTMSGVVAYE
-832 GEFYNEGSEEY
+832 DDNTGEYVTT
-843 FPFAVTFTIEAGH
+843 PFSIAFDIEANT

-864 DPTAVAAAPADS
+864 DPTAIAAAPADS

-894 PQSGLNIIK
+894 PRPGLNIIK
-903 MTDGSVRKVIV
+903 MTDGTVRKVIV

>member
-1 MKIANHLS
+1 MKLTNHLS
-9 RVLAATLLGLGCHTA
+9 RVLAATLFGLGCHTA
-24 ALHAQNIMLHLDAPQ
+24 ALHAQNIMLRLDAPQ
-39 GIDAQTLAA
+39 GIDAQTLAT

-75 LGSDYYNEEGS
+75 LGSDYYNNGRDS
-86 SKDKYHKYYSRELT
+86 YHHYFSRELT

-106 NGNAWWGNTNKIEFK
+106 NGNAWWGNTNKVWLNFETV
-121 FDNLRRYV
+121 RRQV
-129 SGRTDHP
+129 SGRTGQP
-136 IYYRIYSPHFSRII
+136 IYYRIYNPHFSRII

-157 DAEEVTLHHT
+157 DAEKVTLHHT
-167 ELVQARRVTFMPPVG
+167 ELTQARRVAFMPPVG

-194 DLRIGTARYGFS
+194 DLRTGAYYNGTTTR
-206 GASVNM
+206 VNM

-234 PNSDELAL
+234 PNSNELAL

-274 GQLCPVTNGE
+274 GQLCPVTNGQ
-284 LASVYYKPQPG
+284 LASVYYKLQPG
-295 AKGKGN
+295 AKRGR
-301 NHGYGCYNLGGIF
+301 GYCGYNFGSNIF
-314 LNTLT
+314 EPT

-327 YVLPGRHTFQLRMPT
+327 YALPGRQTFQLRMPT

-416 NKQMSVE
+416 NKQMYVA

-444 STTYLSL
+444 STYPYL

-464 ASVLSN
+464 ASVLSK
-470 QCSVYG
+470 QCCLYSYPG
-476 LFGTPRTELT
+476 DPRTEFSLT
-486 QDDFH
+486 YKNFY
-491 FDGAKLPPFSK
+491 DGNFNTLPAFSQ
-502 LHPVKFIVPCH
+502 LHPVKFVVPCH
-513 LLQQGEKIY
+513 QFQTGRMLNLFGTYNQGY
-522 IHGQFGDD
+522 ISDLP
-530 WYSTRCSAFATHHEG
+530 SHHNG
-545 CAKSLN
+545 CAKQLQ
-551 PGTATPVPYDTLTVI
+551 PGSADPIPYDTITII
-566 LPEGNHEWYVCKN
+566 LPEGE
-579 FTPYDSANIHTFTL
+579 YDWVMQKDLDEYNSAPHHAFTL

-599 TQTIYDREFTMLRVS
+599 VQRLQPTDFALLRVNCLGV
-614 DFDSDRIYVYT
+614 DSIYVY
-625 NNAPATHL
+625 NNVPKYHRYRQSKLTRGRL
-633 YKRYKVDGSRHNQVH
+633 Y
-648 YAIERI
+648 YADEEI
-654 PLHPGYNDYTVSY
+654 PLSPGYNERTITW
-667 RQIKIQKDTL
+667 REAKLQKDTL
-677 AGVDYGIETPRDYY
+677 RGMSYWLEAPITYLDEDGSYY
-691 DDPQS
+691 TSYTGFSRADNYLVL
-696 PEYVPHFNGY
+696 EKL
-706 NAYNPDS
+706 
-713 EWNNGLAAYI
+713 E
-723 KKTDTATLDSAIMV
+723 TATPDSAICISTGSKANLAV
-737 SSRNEVDLV
+737 WSSGAYATARFITIN
-746 MGKDE
+746 
-751 GYRPYY
+751 
-757 FVRIPPSTADTTVT
+757 PSEADTTIAV
-771 AYTQPGVRT
+771 YTQGYVRAN
-780 KFTYKGE
+780 FSYKGG
-787 SLRKMKMALSRLD
+787 R
-800 MFLGTERTRVVPG
+800 VPG
-813 SYFTRYSCLN
+813 FERLN
-823 LVPGHYTME
+823 MCYGNEQTHIVPHSRFYYRSLMDLEPGHYTMSGIVAYE
-832 GEFYNEGSEEY
+832 DDATGEYVLT
-843 FPFAVTFTIEAGH
+843 PFGIAFDVEAGGIR
-856 PTTIELCP
+856 TIELCP
-864 DPTAVAAAPADS
+864 DPTAIAAAPADS

-894 PQSGLNIIK
+894 PQPGLNIIK
-903 MTDGSVRKVIV
+903 MTDGTVRKVIV

>member
-24 ALHAQNIMLHLDAPQ
+24 ALHAQNIMLRLDAPQ

-75 LGSDYYNEEGS
+75 LGSDYYYDRNS

-121 FDNLRRYV
+121 FDNLRRYAGV
-129 SGRTDHP
+129 RVGDP

-157 DAEEVTLHHT
+157 DADEVTLHHT
-167 ELVQARRVTFMPPVG
+167 ELVQARRVAFMPPVG

-194 DLRIGTARYGFS
+194 DLRTGACMNSSS
-206 GASVNM
+206 GRVNM

-218 FARYAYKGDT
+218 FARYVYKGDT

-234 PNSDELAL
+234 PDSPELAL

-264 ECRFYITDSQ
+264 ECRFYITNSQ
-274 GQLCPVTNGE
+274 GQLCPVTNGQ
-284 LASVYYKPQPG
+284 LASVYYSSKRG
-295 AKGKGN
+295 R
-301 NHGYGCYNLGGIF
+301 GYGDYNFGGICF
-314 LNTLT
+314 KLT

-327 YVLPGRHTFQLRMPT
+327 YALPGRQTFQLRMPT

-355 ADLGYILGEVTIP
+355 AAQGYILGEVTIP

-410 PYSWQE
+410 PYSWAE
-416 NKQMSVE
+416 NEKMTVL
-423 CKEVSRQ
+423 CKEVNRQ

-444 STTYLSL
+444 STYPYL

-464 ASVLSN
+464 ASVLSK
-470 QCSVYG
+470 QCCLYSYPG
-476 LFGTPRTELT
+476 DPRTEFSLT
-486 QDDFH
+486 YKNFY
-491 FDGAKLPPFSK
+491 DGNFNTLPAFSQ
-502 LHPVKFIVPCH
+502 LHPVKFVVPCH
-513 LLQQGEKIY
+513 QLQTGRMLNLFGTYNQGY
-522 IHGQFGDD
+522 ISDLP
-530 WYSTRCSAFATHHEG
+530 SHHNG
-545 CAKSLN
+545 CAKQLQ
-551 PGTATPVPYDTLTVI
+551 PGSADPIPYDTITII
-566 LPEGNHEWYVCKN
+566 LPEGE
-579 FTPYDSANIHTFTL
+579 YDWVMQKDLDEYNSAPHHAFTL

-599 TQTIYDREFTMLRVS
+599 VQRLQPTDFALLRVNCLGV
-614 DFDSDRIYVYT
+614 DSIYVY
-625 NNAPATHL
+625 NNVPKYHRYRQSKLTKGRL
-633 YKRYKVDGSRHNQVH
+633 Y
-648 YAIERI
+648 YADEEI
-654 PLHPGYNDYTVSY
+654 PLNPGYNERTITW
-667 RQIKIQKDTL
+667 REAKLQKDTL
-677 AGVDYGIETPRDYY
+677 YSLSYWLEAPVIWVDEDGSYY
-691 DDPQS
+691 TSYASFSRP
-696 PEYVPHFNGY
+696 Y
-706 NAYNPDS
+706 NYLRL
-713 EWNNGLAAYI
+713 EKLQ
-723 KKTDTATLDSAIMV
+723 TATPDSAICI
-737 SSRNEVDLV
+737 STGSRVNLAVYTRGTFDPA
-746 MGKDE
+746 
-751 GYRPYY
+751 R
-757 FVRIPPSTADTTVT
+757 FITINPSEADTTV
-771 AYTQPGVRT
+771 AVYTQKTVRVN
-780 KFTYKGE
+780 FFYKG
-787 SLRKMKMALSRLD
+787 
-800 MFLGTERTRVVPG
+800 GIVPG
-813 SYFTRYSCLN
+813 FERLN
-823 LVPGHYTME
+823 MCYGNEQTHIVPHSRFYRRSRMDLEPGHYTMSGVVAYE
-832 GEFYNEGSEEY
+832 DDNTGYY
-843 FPFAVTFTIEAGH
+843 VTTPFSIAFDIEAGH

-864 DPTAVAAAPADS
+864 DPTAIVATPANS

-894 PQSGLNIIK
+894 PQPGLNIVK
-903 MTDGSVRKVIV
+903 MTDGTVRKVIV

>member
-9 RVLAATLLGLGCHTA
+9 RVLAATLFGLGCHTA

-56 FSNSKDFFDTSLYA
+56 FSNSNDFFDTSRYA

-75 LGSDYYNEEGS
+75 FGSDYYNNGRDS
-86 SKDKYHKYYSRELT
+86 YHHYFSRELT

-106 NGNAWWGNTNKIEFK
+106 NGNAWWGNQNKTWLK
-121 FDNLRRYV
+121 FETVRRQV
-129 SGRTDHP
+129 SGRAGQP

-167 ELVQARRVTFMPPVG
+167 ELTQARRVAFMPPVG

-194 DLRIGTARYGFS
+194 DLRTGAYYNGTTTR
-206 GASVNM
+206 VNM

-248 VTDTTTCVTTD
+248 VTDTTTCVITD

-274 GQLCPVTNGE
+274 GQLCPVTNGQ
-284 LASVYYKPQPG
+284 LASVYYKLQPG
-295 AKGKGN
+295 AKRGRGYCGYNFGGN
-301 NHGYGCYNLGGIF
+301 MF
-314 LNTLT
+314 KLT

-327 YVLPGRHTFQLRMPT
+327 YALPGRQTFQLRMPT
-342 VQTTDPDFLMPYN
+342 VQTDDPDFLMPYN
-355 ADLGYILGEVTIP
+355 AAQGYILGEVTIP

-396 ADHLQFSAHTYVNP
+396 ADHLQFSAHTYVSP
-410 PYSWQE
+410 PYSWAE
-416 NKQMSVE
+416 NEKMSVE

-444 STTYLSL
+444 STYPYL

-464 ASVLSN
+464 ASVLSK
-470 QCSVYG
+470 QCCLYSYPG
-476 LFGTPRTELT
+476 DPRTEFSLT
-486 QDDFH
+486 YNNFYDGDFNT
-491 FDGAKLPPFSK
+491 LPAFSQ
-502 LHPVKFIVPCH
+502 LHPVKFVVPCH
-513 LLQQGEKIY
+513 QFQTGRMLNLFGTYNQGY
-522 IHGQFGDD
+522 ISDLP
-530 WYSTRCSAFATHHEG
+530 SHHNG
-545 CAKSLN
+545 CAKQLQ
-551 PGTATPVPYDTLTVI
+551 PGSADPIPYDTITII
-566 LPEGNHEWYVCKN
+566 LPEGE
-579 FTPYDSANIHTFTL
+579 YDWVMQKDLDEYNSAPHHAFTL

-599 TQTIYDREFTMLRVS
+599 VQRLQPTDFALLRVNCLGV
-614 DFDSDRIYVYT
+614 DSIYVY
-625 NNAPATHL
+625 NNVPKYHRYRQSKLTKGRL
-633 YKRYKVDGSRHNQVH
+633 Y
-648 YAIERI
+648 YADEEI
-654 PLHPGYNDYTVSY
+654 PLSPGYNERIITWREV
-667 RQIKIQKDTL
+667 KLQKDTL
-677 AGVDYGIETPRDYY
+677 YSLSCWFEAPITYVDEDGSYYTSYGRFDRP
-691 DDPQS
+691 
-696 PEYVPHFNGY
+696 Y
-706 NAYNPDS
+706 NYLWL
-713 EWNNGLAAYI
+713 EKLE
-723 KKTDTATLDSAIMV
+723 TATADSAICI
-737 SSRNEVDLV
+737 STGSRANLAVWS
-746 MGKDE
+746 G
-751 GYRPYY
+751 GTFAPAR
-757 FVRIPPSTADTTVT
+757 FFTISPSEADTTVT
-771 AYTQPGVRT
+771 VYTQKTVRVN
-780 KFTYKGE
+780 FSYKGG
-787 SLRKMKMALSRLD
+787 R
-800 MFLGTERTRVVPG
+800 VPG
-813 SYFTRYSCLN
+813 FERLNMCYGNEQTRIVPNPNFYRRSRMDLE
-823 LVPGHYTME
+823 PGHYTMSGVVSYE
-832 GEFYNEGSEEY
+832 DDATGEYVLT
-843 FPFAVTFTIEAGH
+843 PFSIAFDVEANH

-894 PQSGLNIIK
+894 PQPGLNIIK
-903 MTDGSVRKVIV
+903 MTDGTVRKVIV

>member
-9 RVLAATLLGLGCHTA
+9 RVLAATLFGLGCHTA

-75 LGSDYYNEEGS
+75 FGSDYYNNG
-86 SKDKYHKYYSRELT
+86 KDSYHHYFSRELT

-106 NGNAWWGNTNKIEFK
+106 NGNAWWGNTNKVWLNFETV
-121 FDNLRRYV
+121 RRQV
-129 SGRTDHP
+129 SGRTGRP

-167 ELVQARRVTFMPPVG
+167 ELVQARRVAFMPPVG

-194 DLRIGTARYGFS
+194 DLRTGAYYNGTTTR
-206 GASVNM
+206 VNM

-274 GQLCPVTNGE
+274 GQLCPVTNGQ
-284 LASVYYKPQPG
+284 LASVYYKLQPG
-295 AKGKGN
+295 AKRGR
-301 NHGYGCYNLGGIF
+301 GYCGYNFGSNIF
-314 LNTLT
+314 EPT

-327 YVLPGRHTFQLRMPT
+327 YALPGRQTFQLRMPT
-342 VQTTDPDFLMPYN
+342 VQTDDPDFLMPYN

-368 ASTEPVSLSIAQ
+368 ASTEPVSLSLAK

-444 STTYLSL
+444 STWPFL

-464 ASVLSN
+464 ASVLSK
-470 QCSVYG
+470 QCDVYMYPG
-476 LFGTPRTELT
+476 DPRTEFSLT
-486 QDDFH
+486 LKNFH
-491 FDGAKLPPFSK
+491 LPPFSK

-513 LLQQGEKIY
+513 LLQQGEKLY
-522 IHGQFGDD
+522 IHGQLSVAED
-530 WYSTRCSAFATHHEG
+530 WRCSTFATHHEG
-545 CAKSLN
+545 CAKSLQ
-551 PGTATPVPYDTLTVI
+551 PGTTTPVPYDTLTVI
-566 LPEGNHEWYVCKN
+566 LPEGNHEWCVGKKGEKLD
-579 FTPYDSANIHTFTL
+579 TANIHTFTL
-593 ANTDTL
+593 GATDTL
-599 TQTIYDREFTMLRVS
+599 TQTIYDREFALLRVNCLGT
-614 DFDSDRIYVYT
+614 DSIYVY
-625 NNAPATHL
+625 NNVPKYHRYRQSKLTRGRL
-633 YKRYKVDGSRHNQVH
+633 Y
-648 YAIERI
+648 YADEAI
-654 PLHPGYNDYTVSY
+654 PLNPGYNERTITW
-667 RQIKIQKDTL
+667 REAKLQKDTL
-677 AGVDYGIETPRDYY
+677 RGMSYWLEAPITYLDEDGSYY
-691 DDPQS
+691 TSYTGFSRADNYLVL
-696 PEYVPHFNGY
+696 EKL
-706 NAYNPDS
+706 
-713 EWNNGLAAYI
+713 E
-723 KKTDTATLDSAIMV
+723 TATPDSAICISTGSKANLAV
-737 SSRNEVDLV
+737 WSSGAYATARFITIN
-746 MGKDE
+746 
-751 GYRPYY
+751 
-757 FVRIPPSTADTTVT
+757 PSEADTTIAV
-771 AYTQPGVRT
+771 YTQGYVRVN
-780 KFTYKGE
+780 FSYKGG
-787 SLRKMKMALSRLD
+787 R
-800 MFLGTERTRVVPG
+800 VPG
-813 SYFTRYSCLN
+813 FERLN
-823 LVPGHYTME
+823 MCYGNEQTHIVPHSRFYYRSLMDLEPGHYTMSGVVSYE
-832 GEFYNEGSEEY
+832 DDATGEYVTT
-843 FPFAVTFTIEAGH
+843 PFSITFDIEANT

-864 DPTAVAAAPADS
+864 DPTAVAAATADS
-876 APAKA
+876 TPAKA

-894 PQSGLNIIK
+894 PQPGLNIIK
-903 MTDGSVRKVIV
+903 MTDGTVRKVIV

>member
-1 MKIANHLS
+1 MKIANHLR

-56 FSNSKDFFDTSLYA
+56 FSNSSDFFDTSLYA

-75 LGSDYYNEEGS
+75 FGSDYYNDRNS
-86 SKDKYHKYYSRELT
+86 SKDKYHKYYSCKLT
-100 LNADDG
+100 FNADDG
-106 NGNAWWGNTNKIEFK
+106 NGNAWWGNQNKFEFN
-121 FDNLRRYV
+121 FDKLRRYV
-129 SGRTDHP
+129 NVGMGQP

-157 DAEEVTLHHT
+157 DAEDVTLHHT
-167 ELVQARRVTFMPPVG
+167 ELTQARRVAFMPPVD
-182 RDGNAVPAILAP
+182 RDGNAVSAIFAP
-194 DLRIGTARYGFS
+194 DLRTGACRNSSS
-206 GASVNM
+206 GRVNM

-218 FARYAYKGDT
+218 FARYVYKGDT

-234 PNSDELAL
+234 PDSPELAL

-264 ECRFYITDSQ
+264 ECHFYITDSQ
-274 GQLCPVTNGE
+274 GQLCPVSNGQ
-284 LASVYYKPQPG
+284 LASVYYSSKRG
-295 AKGKGN
+295 R
-301 NHGYGCYNLGGIF
+301 GYGDYNFGGICF
-314 LNTLT
+314 KLT

-327 YVLPGRHTFQLRMPT
+327 YALPGRQTFQLYGPT

-416 NKQMSVE
+416 NKQMSVA

-864 DPTAVAAAPADS
+864 DPTAVAAATADS
-876 APAKA
+876 APVKA

-903 MTDGSVRKVIV
+903 MTDGTVRKVIV

>member
-1 MKIANHLS
+1 MKLANHLR
-9 RVLAATLLGLGCHTA
+9 RVLAATLFGLGCHTA

-56 FSNSKDFFDTSLYA
+56 FSNSKDFFDTSRYA

-75 LGSDYYNEEGS
+75 FGSDYYNNG
-86 SKDKYHKYYSRELT
+86 KDSYHHYFSRELT

-106 NGNAWWGNTNKIEFK
+106 SGNAWWGNQNKIWLK
-121 FDNLRRYV
+121 FETVRRQV
-129 SGRTDHP
+129 SGRAGQP

-167 ELVQARRVTFMPPVG
+167 ELAQARRVAFMPPVG

-194 DLRIGTARYGFS
+194 DLRTGAYFNGTTTR
-206 GASVNM
+206 VNM

-264 ECRFYITDSQ
+264 ECHFYITDSQ
-274 GQLCPVTNGE
+274 GRLCPVTNGQ
-284 LASVYYKPQPG
+284 LASVYYKLQPG
-295 AKGKGN
+295 AKRGRGYCGYNFGGN
-301 NHGYGCYNLGGIF
+301 MF
-314 LNTLT
+314 KLT

-327 YVLPGRHTFQLRMPT
+327 YALPGRQTFQLKWPT
-342 VQTTDPDFLMPYN
+342 VQTDDPDFLMPCN
-355 ADLGYILGEVTIP
+355 AAQGYILGEVTIP

-410 PYSWQE
+410 PYSWAE
-416 NKQMSVE
+416 NEKMSVL

-444 STTYLSL
+444 STYPYL

-464 ASVLSN
+464 ASVLSK
-470 QCSVYG
+470 QCCLYSYPG
-476 LFGTPRTELT
+476 DPRTEFSLT
-486 QDDFH
+486 YKNFY
-491 FDGAKLPPFSK
+491 DGNFNTLPAFSQ
-502 LHPVKFIVPCH
+502 LHPVKFVVPCH
-513 LLQQGEKIY
+513 QFQTGRMLNLFGTYNQGY
-522 IHGQFGDD
+522 ITDLP
-530 WYSTRCSAFATHHEG
+530 SHHNG
-545 CAKSLN
+545 CAKQLQ
-551 PGTATPVPYDTLTVI
+551 PGSADPIPYDTITII
-566 LPEGNHEWYVCKN
+566 LPEGE
-579 FTPYDSANIHTFTL
+579 YDWVMQKDLDEYNGAPHHAFTL

-599 TQTIYDREFTMLRVS
+599 VQRLQPTDFALLRVNS
-614 DFDSDRIYVYT
+614 LGADSIYVY
-625 NNAPATHL
+625 NNVPKYH
-633 YKRYKVDGSRHNQVH
+633 RYRLSKLTKGRMY
-648 YAIERI
+648 YADEEI
-654 PLHPGYNDYTVSY
+654 PLRPGYNERTITWREV
-667 RQIKIQKDTL
+667 KLQKDTL
-677 AGVDYGIETPRDYY
+677 YSLSCWFEAPITYVDEDGSYYTSYGRFDRP
-691 DDPQS
+691 
-696 PEYVPHFNGY
+696 Y
-706 NAYNPDS
+706 NYLWLEKLEPA
-713 EWNNGLAAYI
+713 
-723 KKTDTATLDSAIMV
+723 TADSAICI
-737 SSRNEVDLV
+737 STGSRANLAVWS
-746 MGKDE
+746 G
-751 GYRPYY
+751 GTFAPAR
-757 FVRIPPSTADTTVT
+757 FFTISPSEADTTVT
-771 AYTQPGVRT
+771 VYAQKTVRVN
-780 KFTYKGE
+780 FSYKGG
-787 SLRKMKMALSRLD
+787 R
-800 MFLGTERTRVVPG
+800 VPG
-813 SYFTRYSCLN
+813 FERLNMCYGNEQTRIVPNPNFYHKSRMDLE
-823 LVPGHYTME
+823 PGHYTMSGVVAYE
-832 GEFYNEGSEEY
+832 DDNTGEYVTT
-843 FPFAVTFTIEAGH
+843 PFSIAFDVEANH

-864 DPTAVAAAPADS
+864 DPTAIAAATANS

-894 PQSGLNIIK
+894 PQPGLNIIK

>member
-1 MKIANHLS
+1 MKLTNHLS

-75 LGSDYYNEEGS
+75 LGSDYYNEGGS

-129 SGRTDHP
+129 SGRTDQP

-167 ELVQARRVTFMPPVG
+167 ELVQARRVAFMPPVD

-194 DLRIGTARYGFS
+194 DLRIGTCNGFR
-206 GASVNM
+206 GYNPNM
-212 HDLTEP
+212 QDLTEP

-228 LRYLVA
+228 LRYLVV
-234 PNSDELAL
+234 PNSSELAL

-248 VTDTTTCVTTD
+248 VADTTTCVTTD

-327 YVLPGRHTFQLRMPT
+327 YALPGRQTFQLKWPT
-342 VQTTDPDFLMPYN
+342 VQTTDPDFLMPCN
-355 ADLGYILGEVTIP
+355 AAQGYILGEVTIP

-396 ADHLQFSAHTYVNP
+396 ADHLQFSAHTYVSP
-410 PYSWQE
+410 PYSWAE
-416 NKQMSVE
+416 NEKMSVE

-444 STTYLSL
+444 STYPYL

-464 ASVLSN
+464 ASVLSTY
-470 QCSVYG
+470 CSLYSNP
-476 LFGTPRTELT
+476 FDPRTEFSLT
-486 QDDFH
+486 YKNFY
-491 FDGAKLPPFSK
+491 DGDLKTLPAFSQ
-502 LHPVKFIVPCH
+502 LHPVKFVVPCH
-513 LLQQGEKIY
+513 QFQTGRVLNLFGTYNQGY
-522 IHGQFGDD
+522 ISDLP
-530 WYSTRCSAFATHHEG
+530 SHHNG
-545 CAKSLN
+545 CAKQLQ
-551 PGTATPVPYDTLTVI
+551 PGSADPIPYDTITII
-566 LPEGNHEWYVCKN
+566 LPEGE
-579 FTPYDSANIHTFTL
+579 YDWVMQKDLDEYNSAPHHAFTL

-599 TQTIYDREFTMLRVS
+599 VQRLQPTDFALLRVS
-614 DFDSDRIYVYT
+614 CLGADSIYVFNNVPASHRYRQSKLDRQNKYDYT
-625 NNAPATHL
+625 NGRL
-633 YKRYKVDGSRHNQVH
+633 Y
-648 YAIERI
+648 YADEEI
-654 PLHPGYNDYTVSY
+654 PLSPGYNERTITW
-667 RQIKIQKDTL
+667 REAKLQKDTL
-677 AGVDYGIETPRDYY
+677 RGMSYWLEAPITYLDEDGSYY
-691 DDPQS
+691 TSYTGFSRP
-696 PEYVPHFNGY
+696 
-706 NAYNPDS
+706 
-713 EWNNGLAAYI
+713 NNYLVLE
-723 KKTDTATLDSAIMV
+723 KLETATPDSAICISTGSRANLAV
-737 SSRNEVDLV
+737 WSS
-746 MGKDE
+746 G
-751 GYRPYY
+751 PYATAR
-757 FVRIPPSTADTTVT
+757 FITINPSEADTTIAV
-771 AYTQPGVRT
+771 YTQGYVRVN
-780 KFTYKGE
+780 FSYKG
-787 SLRKMKMALSRLD
+787 
-800 MFLGTERTRVVPG
+800 GPVPG
-813 SYFTRYSCLN
+813 FDRLN
-823 LVPGHYTME
+823 MCYGNEQTHIVPHSRFYYRSRMDLEPGHYTMSGVVAYDDDNT
-832 GEFYNEGSEEY
+832 GEYVTT
-843 FPFAVTFTIEAGH
+843 PFSIAFDVEANT

-864 DPTAVAAAPADS
+864 DPTAIAAAPANS

-894 PQSGLNIIK
+894 PQPGLNIIK
-903 MTDGSVRKVIV
+903 MTDGTVRKVIV

>member
-1 MKIANHLS
+1 MKITNHLS
-9 RVLAATLLGLGCHTA
+9 RVLAATLLGLGCHTV

-75 LGSDYYNEEGS
+75 FGSDYYNEGGS

-129 SGRTDHP
+129 SGRTGQP
-136 IYYRIYSPHFSRII
+136 IYYRIYSPHFNRII

-182 RDGNAVPAILAP
+182 RDGNAVPAIFAP
-194 DLRIGTARYGFS
+194 DLRT
-206 GASVNM
+206 GAVTNGLGGPNM

-234 PNSDELAL
+234 PKSDELAL

-264 ECRFYITDSQ
+264 EFHFYITDSQ
-274 GQLCPVTNGE
+274 GQLCPVSNGL
-284 LASVYYKPQPG
+284 LASVYYSSKRG
-295 AKGKGN
+295 R
-301 NHGYGCYNLGGIF
+301 GYGDYNFGGICF
-314 LNTLT
+314 EPT

-327 YVLPGRHTFQLRMPT
+327 YALPGRQTFQLYRST
-342 VQTTDPDFLMPYN
+342 VQTDDPDFLMPYN
-355 ADLGYILGEVTIP
+355 AAQGYILGEVTIP

-396 ADHLQFSAHTYVNP
+396 ADHLQFSAHTYVSP
-410 PYSWQE
+410 PYSWADDT
-416 NKQMSVE
+416 KMSVE

-444 STTYLSL
+444 STYPYL

-464 ASVLSN
+464 ASVLSK
-470 QCSVYG
+470 QCCLYSCPG
-476 LFGTPRTELT
+476 DPRTEFSLT
-486 QDDFH
+486 YKNFY
-491 FDGAKLPPFSK
+491 DGDLKTLPAFSQ
-502 LHPVKFIVPCH
+502 LHPVKFVVPCH
-513 LLQQGEKIY
+513 QFQTGRVLNLFGTYNQGYIGDLL
-522 IHGQFGDD
+522 
-530 WYSTRCSAFATHHEG
+530 SHHNG
-545 CAKSLN
+545 CAKQLQ
-551 PGTATPVPYDTLTVI
+551 PGSADPIPYDTITII
-566 LPEGNHEWYVCKN
+566 LPEGE
-579 FTPYDSANIHTFTL
+579 YDWVMQKDLDEYNSAPHHAFTL

-599 TQTIYDREFTMLRVS
+599 VQRLQPTDFALLRVNCLGV
-614 DFDSDRIYVYT
+614 DSIYVY
-625 NNAPATHL
+625 NNVPEYH
-633 YKRYKVDGSRHNQVH
+633 RYRLSKLTKGRMY
-648 YAIERI
+648 YADEEI
-654 PLHPGYNDYTVSY
+654 PLSPGYNERTITWREV
-667 RQIKIQKDTL
+667 KLQKDTL
-677 AGVDYGIETPRDYY
+677 YSLSCWFEAPITYVDEDGSYYTSYGRFDRP
-691 DDPQS
+691 
-696 PEYVPHFNGY
+696 Y
-706 NAYNPDS
+706 NYLWL
-713 EWNNGLAAYI
+713 EKLE
-723 KKTDTATLDSAIMV
+723 TATADSAICI
-737 SSRNEVDLV
+737 STGSRANLAVWS
-746 MGKDE
+746 G
-751 GYRPYY
+751 GTFAPAR
-757 FVRIPPSTADTTVT
+757 FFTISPSEADTTVT
-771 AYTQPGVRT
+771 VYTQKTVRVN
-780 KFTYKGE
+780 FSYKGG
-787 SLRKMKMALSRLD
+787 R
-800 MFLGTERTRVVPG
+800 VPG
-813 SYFTRYSCLN
+813 FERLNMCYGNEQTRIVPNPNFYRKSRMDLE
-823 LVPGHYTME
+823 PGHYTMSGIVAYE
-832 GEFYNEGSEEY
+832 DDNTGEYVTT
-843 FPFAVTFTIEAGH
+843 PFSIAFDIEANT

-864 DPTAVAAAPADS
+864 DPTAVAAATADS

-894 PQSGLNIIK
+894 PQPGLNIIK
-903 MTDGSVRKVIV
+903 MTDGTVRKVIV

>member
-1 MKIANHLS
+1 MKITNHLS
-9 RVLAATLLGLGCHTA
+9 RVLAATLFGLGCHTA

-56 FSNSKDFFDTSLYA
+56 FSNSKDFFDTSRYA

-75 LGSDYYNEEGS
+75 FGSDYYNNG
-86 SKDKYHKYYSRELT
+86 KDSYHHYFSRELT

-106 NGNAWWGNTNKIEFK
+106 SGNAWWGNQNKTWLK
-121 FDNLRRYV
+121 FETVRRQV
-129 SGRTDHP
+129 SGRAGQP

-167 ELVQARRVTFMPPVG
+167 ELVQARRVAFMPPVG

-194 DLRIGTARYGFS
+194 DLRTGAYFNGTTTR
-206 GASVNM
+206 VNM

-264 ECRFYITDSQ
+264 ECHFYITDSQ
-274 GQLCPVTNGE
+274 GRLCPVTNGQ
-284 LASVYYKPQPG
+284 LASVYYKLQPG
-295 AKGKGN
+295 AKRGRGYCGYNFGGN
-301 NHGYGCYNLGGIF
+301 MF
-314 LNTLT
+314 KLT

-327 YVLPGRHTFQLRMPT
+327 YALPGRQTFQLKWPT
-342 VQTTDPDFLMPYN
+342 VQTDDPDFLMPCN
-355 ADLGYILGEVTIP
+355 AAQGYILGEVTIP

-410 PYSWQE
+410 PYSWAE
-416 NKQMSVE
+416 NEKMTVL
-423 CKEVSRQ
+423 CKEVNRQ

-444 STTYLSL
+444 STYPYL

-464 ASVLSN
+464 ASVLSK
-470 QCSVYG
+470 QCCLYSYPG
-476 LFGTPRTELT
+476 DPRTEFSLT
-486 QDDFH
+486 YKNFY
-491 FDGAKLPPFSK
+491 DGNFNTLPAFSQ
-502 LHPVKFIVPCH
+502 LHPVKFVVPCH
-513 LLQQGEKIY
+513 QFQTGRMLNLFGTYNQGY
-522 IHGQFGDD
+522 ISDLP
-530 WYSTRCSAFATHHEG
+530 SHHNG
-545 CAKSLN
+545 CAKQLQ
-551 PGTATPVPYDTLTVI
+551 PGSADPIPYDTITII
-566 LPEGNHEWYVCKN
+566 LPEGE
-579 FTPYDSANIHTFTL
+579 YDWVMQKDLDEYNSAPHHAFTL

-599 TQTIYDREFTMLRVS
+599 VQRLQPTDFALLRVNS
-614 DFDSDRIYVYT
+614 LGADSIYVY
-625 NNAPATHL
+625 NKVPASHRYRQSKLDRPSMYNYTKGRL
-633 YKRYKVDGSRHNQVH
+633 Y
-648 YAIERI
+648 YADEEI
-654 PLHPGYNDYTVSY
+654 PLSPGYNERTITWREV
-667 RQIKIQKDTL
+667 KLQKDTL
-677 AGVDYGIETPRDYY
+677 YSLSCWFEAPITYVDEDGSYYTSYGRFDRP
-691 DDPQS
+691 
-696 PEYVPHFNGY
+696 Y
-706 NAYNPDS
+706 NYLWL
-713 EWNNGLAAYI
+713 EKLE
-723 KKTDTATLDSAIMV
+723 TATADSAICI
-737 SSRNEVDLV
+737 STGSRANLAVWS
-746 MGKDE
+746 G
-751 GYRPYY
+751 GTFAPAR
-757 FVRIPPSTADTTVT
+757 FFTISPSEADTTVT
-771 AYTQPGVRT
+771 VYTQKTVRVN
-780 KFTYKGE
+780 FSYKGG
-787 SLRKMKMALSRLD
+787 R
-800 MFLGTERTRVVPG
+800 VPG
-813 SYFTRYSCLN
+813 FERLNMCYGNEQTRIVPNPNFYRKSRMDLE
-823 LVPGHYTME
+823 PGHYTMSGIVAYE
-832 GEFYNEGSEEY
+832 DDNTGEYVTT
-843 FPFAVTFTIEAGH
+843 PFSIAFDIEAGH
-856 PTTIELCP
+856 SAFIELCP
-864 DPTAVAAAPADS
+864 DPTAVAAAPANS

-894 PQSGLNIIK
+894 PQPGLNIIK
-903 MTDGSVRKVIV
+903 MTDGTVRKVIV

>member
-9 RVLAATLLGLGCHTA
+9 RVLAAALLGLGCHTA
-24 ALHAQNIMLHLDAPQ
+24 ALHAQNIMLRIDAPQ

-75 LGSDYYNEEGS
+75 LGSNYYYDRNS

-121 FDNLRRYV
+121 FDNLRRYAGV
-129 SGRTDHP
+129 RVGDP
-136 IYYRIYSPHFSRII
+136 IYYRIYNPHFSRII

-167 ELVQARRVTFMPPVG
+167 ELVQARRVAFMPPVG

-274 GQLCPVTNGE
+274 GQLCPVTNGQ
-284 LASVYYKPQPG
+284 LASAYYKLQPG
-295 AKGKGN
+295 FKSDTGFR
-301 NHGYGCYNLGGIF
+301 GYGDYNFGGNIF
-314 LNTLT
+314 EPT

-327 YVLPGRHTFQLRMPT
+327 YALPGRQTFQLRMPT

-355 ADLGYILGEVTIP
+355 ADGGYILGEVTIP
-368 ASTEPVSLSIAQ
+368 ASTEPVSLSIAK

-410 PYSWQE
+410 PYSWAE
-416 NKQMSVE
+416 DTKMSVA

-444 STTYLSL
+444 SIWPFL

-464 ASVLSN
+464 AGVLSK
-470 QCSVYG
+470 QCDVYMYPG
-476 LFGTPRTELT
+476 DPRTEFSLT
-486 QDDFH
+486 LKNFH
-491 FDGAKLPPFSK
+491 LPPFSK
-502 LHPVKFIVPCH
+502 LHPVKFIAPCH
-513 LLQQGEKIY
+513 LLQQGEKLY
-522 IHGQFGDD
+522 IHGQLSGAEN
-530 WYSTRCSAFATHHEG
+530 WRCSTFATHHEG
-545 CAKSLN
+545 CAKSLQ
-551 PGTATPVPYDTLTVI
+551 PGTASPVPYDTLTVI
-566 LPEGNHEWYVCKN
+566 LPEGNHEWYVSKEGAVG
-579 FTPYDSANIHTFTL
+579 DSANIHTFTL
-593 ANTDTL
+593 GATDTL
-599 TQTIYDREFTMLRVS
+599 TQTIYDREFALLRVNCLGT
-614 DFDSDRIYVYT
+614 DSIYVY
-625 NNAPATHL
+625 NNIPEYHRYRLSKLTKGRL
-633 YKRYKVDGSRHNQVH
+633 Y
-648 YAIERI
+648 YADEAI
-654 PLHPGYNDYTVSY
+654 PLSPGYNERIITW
-667 RQIKIQKDTL
+667 REAKLQKDTL
-677 AGVDYGIETPRDYY
+677 YSMSCWLEAPITYVDEDGSYY
-691 DDPQS
+691 TS
-696 PEYVPHFNGY
+696 YTYFSR
-706 NAYNPDS
+706 PDNYLML
-713 EWNNGLAAYI
+713 EKLQ
-723 KKTDTATLDSAIMV
+723 TATPDSAICISTGSTV
-737 SSRNEVDLV
+737 NLAVYAGGQSFPARFITIN
-746 MGKDE
+746 
-751 GYRPYY
+751 
-757 FVRIPPSTADTTVT
+757 PSEADTTV
-771 AYTQPGVRT
+771 AVYTQKAVPVNFGC
-780 KFTYKGE
+780 KGGLVQAFE
-787 SLRKMKMALSRLD
+787 RLN
-800 MFLGTERTRVVPG
+800 MCYGNEQTHIVPN
-813 SYFTRYSCLN
+813 SIFYRRNRMYLE
-823 LVPGHYTME
+823 PGHYTMSGVAIHE
-832 GEFYNEGSEEY
+832 DDNTGECVYT
-843 FPFAVTFTIEAGH
+843 PFSIAFDIEAGH
-856 PTTIELCP
+856 SAFIELCP
-864 DPTAVAAAPADS
+864 DPAAVAAAPANS

-894 PQSGLNIIK
+894 PQPGLNIIK
-903 MTDGSVRKVIV
+903 MTDGTVRKVIV

>member
-9 RVLAATLLGLGCHTA
+9 RVLAATLFGLGCHTA

-75 LGSDYYNEEGS
+75 FGSDYYNNGRDS
-86 SKDKYHKYYSRELT
+86 YHHYFSRELT

-106 NGNAWWGNTNKIEFK
+106 NGNAWWGNTNKVWLNFETV
-121 FDNLRRYV
+121 RRQV
-129 SGRTDHP
+129 SGRAGQP

-167 ELVQARRVTFMPPVG
+167 ELTQARRVAFMPPVG

-194 DLRIGTARYGFS
+194 DLRTGAYYNGTTTR
-206 GASVNM
+206 VNM

-248 VTDTTTCVTTD
+248 VTDTTTCVITD

-274 GQLCPVTNGE
+274 GQLCPVTNGQ
-284 LASVYYKPQPG
+284 LASVYYKLQPG
-295 AKGKGN
+295 AKRGRGYCGYNFGGN
-301 NHGYGCYNLGGIF
+301 MF
-314 LNTLT
+314 KLT

-327 YVLPGRHTFQLRMPT
+327 YALPGRQTFQLRMPT
-342 VQTTDPDFLMPYN
+342 VQTDDPDFLMPYN
-355 ADLGYILGEVTIP
+355 AAQGYILGEVTIP

-396 ADHLQFSAHTYVNP
+396 ADHLQFSAHTYVSP
-410 PYSWQE
+410 PYSWAE
-416 NKQMSVE
+416 NEKMTVL

-451 ALNAQY
+451 ALSAQY

-470 QCSVYG
+470 QCSVYS

-513 LLQQGEKIY
+513 LLQQGEKLY

-593 ANTDTL
+593 GATDTL
-599 TQTIYDREFTMLRVS
+599 TQTIYDREFALLRVNCLGT
-614 DFDSDRIYVYT
+614 DSIYVY
-625 NNAPATHL
+625 NNVLEYHRYRLSKFTKGRL
-633 YKRYKVDGSRHNQVH
+633 Y
-648 YAIERI
+648 YADEEI
-654 PLHPGYNDYTVSY
+654 PLSPGYNERIITW
-667 RQIKIQKDTL
+667 REAKLQKDTL
-677 AGVDYGIETPRDYY
+677 YSLSYWLEAPITYVDEDGSYY
-691 DDPQS
+691 TS
-696 PEYVPHFNGY
+696 YHYFSR
-706 NAYNPDS
+706 PDNYFWL
-713 EWNNGLAAYI
+713 EKLE
-723 KKTDTATLDSAIMV
+723 TATPDSAICISTGSKANLAVCTGRMFDPARFFTI
-737 SSRNEVDLV
+737 S
-746 MGKDE
+746 
-751 GYRPYY
+751 
-757 FVRIPPSTADTTVT
+757 PSEADTTVT
-771 AYTQPGVRT
+771 VYTQKTVRVN
-780 KFTYKGE
+780 FSYKGG
-787 SLRKMKMALSRLD
+787 R
-800 MFLGTERTRVVPG
+800 VPG
-813 SYFTRYSCLN
+813 FERLN
-823 LVPGHYTME
+823 MCYGNEQTHIVPNSNFYRRSRMDLEPGHYTMSGVVAYE
-832 GEFYNEGSEEY
+832 DDNTGEYVCT
-843 FPFAVTFTIEAGH
+843 PFSIAFDIEANT

-864 DPTAVAAAPADS
+864 DPTAIAAPPANS
-876 APAKA
+876 TPAKA

-903 MTDGSVRKVIV
+903 MTDGTVRKVIV

>member
-1 MKIANHLS
+1 MKITNHLS
-9 RVLAATLLGLGCHTA
+9 RVLAATLFGLGCHTA

-39 GIDAQTLAA
+39 GTDAQTLAA

-56 FSNSKDFFDTSLYA
+56 FSNSNDFFDTSRYA

-75 LGSDYYNEEGS
+75 FGSDYYNNGRDS
-86 SKDKYHKYYSRELT
+86 YHHYFSRELT

-106 NGNAWWGNTNKIEFK
+106 NGNAWWGNTNKVWLNFETV
-121 FDNLRRYV
+121 RRQV
-129 SGRTDHP
+129 SGRAGQP

-157 DAEEVTLHHT
+157 DAEKVTLHHT
-167 ELVQARRVTFMPPVG
+167 ELVQARRVAFMPPVD

-194 DLRIGTARYGFS
+194 DLRTGAYYNGTTTR
-206 GASVNM
+206 VNM

-248 VTDTTTCVTTD
+248 VTDTTTCVITD

-274 GQLCPVTNGE
+274 GQLCPVTNGQ
-284 LASVYYKPQPG
+284 LASVYYKLQPG
-295 AKGKGN
+295 AKRGRGYCGYNFGGN
-301 NHGYGCYNLGGIF
+301 MF
-314 LNTLT
+314 KLT

-327 YVLPGRHTFQLRMPT
+327 YALPGRQTFQLKWPT
-342 VQTTDPDFLMPYN
+342 VQTTDPDFLMPCN
-355 ADLGYILGEVTIP
+355 AAQGYILGEVTIP

-396 ADHLQFSAHTYVNP
+396 ADHLQFSAHTYVSP
-410 PYSWQE
+410 PYSWAE
-416 NKQMSVE
+416 NEKMSVL

-444 STTYLSL
+444 STYPYL

-464 ASVLSN
+464 ASVLSK
-470 QCSVYG
+470 QCCLYSYPG
-476 LFGTPRTELT
+476 DPRTEFSLT
-486 QDDFH
+486 LKNFH
-491 FDGAKLPPFSK
+491 LPPFSK

-513 LLQQGEKIY
+513 LLQQGEELY
-522 IHGQFGDD
+522 IHGQLSVAED
-530 WYSTRCSAFATHHEG
+530 WRCSTFATHHEG
-545 CAKSLN
+545 CAKSLK

-566 LPEGNHEWYVCKN
+566 LPEGNHEWYVCKEKEG
-579 FTPYDSANIHTFTL
+579 TQPDSAYLHTFTL

-599 TQTIYDREFTMLRVS
+599 TQTIYDREFALLRVS
-614 DFDSDRIYVYT
+614 DFDSDSIYVYT
-625 NNAPATHL
+625 NNVPAIHL
-633 YKRYKVDGSRHNQVH
+633 YQRYKVDWKRDNQVH
-648 YAIERI
+648 YALEEI

-677 AGVDYGIETPRDYY
+677 AKVGYNVETPVYY
-691 DDPQS
+691 DDPHHNN
-696 PEYVPHFNGY
+696 YT
-706 NAYNPDS
+706 AYR
-713 EWNNGLAAYI
+713 
-723 KKTDTATLDSAIMV
+723 KTGFANRIEKNDTATLDSTIMV
-737 SSRNEVDLV
+737 SSRSEVDLV
-746 MGKDE
+746 MKTSVTSGN
-751 GYRPYY
+751 RLVPCY
-757 FVRIPPSTADTTVT
+757 FVHIAPSAADTTVA
-771 AYTQPGVRT
+771 AYTQPVVPT
-780 KFTYKGE
+780 EFTYKGGSPSE
-787 SLRKMKMALSRLD
+787 IGKLSRLD
-800 MFLGTERTRVVPG
+800 MFFGPERTRVVPFASFIG
-813 SYFTRYSCLN
+813 CLF

-832 GEFYNEGSEEY
+832 GEFYNEDSEEY

-856 PTTIELCP
+856 ATTIELCP
-864 DPTAVAAAPADS
+864 DPTAIAAAPADS

-894 PQSGLNIIK
+894 PQPGLNIIK
-903 MTDGSVRKVIV
+903 MTDGTVRKVIV

>member
-1 MKIANHLS
+1 MKLTNHLS
-9 RVLAATLLGLGCHTA
+9 RVLAATLFGLGCHTA

-48 DIGTLKIT
+48 DIGTLQIT

-75 LGSDYYNEEGS
+75 LGSDYYNNG
-86 SKDKYHKYYSRELT
+86 KDSYHHYFSRELT

-106 NGNAWWGNTNKIEFK
+106 NGNAWWGNTNKVWLNYETV
-121 FDNLRRYV
+121 RRQV
-129 SGRTDHP
+129 SGRTGQP

-167 ELVQARRVTFMPPVG
+167 ELVQARRVAFMPPVD
-182 RDGNAVPAILAP
+182 RDGNAVSAIFAP
-194 DLRIGTARYGFS
+194 DLRTGAYYNGTTTR
-206 GASVNM
+206 VNM

-234 PNSDELAL
+234 PESSELAL

-274 GQLCPVTNGE
+274 GQLCPVTNGQ
-284 LASVYYKPQPG
+284 LASVYYKLQPG
-295 AKGKGN
+295 AKRGRGYCGYNFGGN
-301 NHGYGCYNLGGIF
+301 MF
-314 LNTLT
+314 KLT

-327 YVLPGRHTFQLRMPT
+327 YALPGRQTFQLKWPT
-342 VQTTDPDFLMPYN
+342 VQTDDPDFLMPCN
-355 ADLGYILGEVTIP
+355 AAQGYILGEVTIP
-368 ASTEPVSLSIAQ
+368 ASTEAVSLSIAQ

-396 ADHLQFSAHTYVNP
+396 ADHLQFSAHTYVSP
-410 PYSWQE
+410 PYSWAE
-416 NKQMSVE
+416 NEKMSVL

-444 STTYLSL
+444 STYPYL

-464 ASVLSN
+464 ASVLSK
-470 QCSVYG
+470 QCCLYSYPG
-476 LFGTPRTELT
+476 DPRTEFSLT
-486 QDDFH
+486 YKNFY
-491 FDGAKLPPFSK
+491 DGNFNTLPAFSQ

-513 LLQQGEKIY
+513 QFQTGRMLNLFGTYNQGY
-522 IHGQFGDD
+522 ISDLP
-530 WYSTRCSAFATHHEG
+530 SHHNG
-545 CAKSLN
+545 CAKQLQ
-551 PGTATPVPYDTLTVI
+551 PGSADPIPYDTITII
-566 LPEGNHEWYVCKN
+566 LPEGE
-579 FTPYDSANIHTFTL
+579 YDWVMQKDLDEYNSAPHHAFTL

-599 TQTIYDREFTMLRVS
+599 VQRLQPTDFALLRVNCLGA
-614 DFDSDRIYVYT
+614 DSIYVY
-625 NNAPATHL
+625 NNVPEYH
-633 YKRYKVDGSRHNQVH
+633 RYRLSKLTKGRMY
-648 YAIERI
+648 YADEAI
-654 PLHPGYNDYTVSY
+654 PLRPGYNERTITWREV
-667 RQIKIQKDTL
+667 KLQKDTL
-677 AGVDYGIETPRDYY
+677 YSLSCWFEAPVTYVDEDGSYYTSYGRFDRP
-691 DDPQS
+691 
-696 PEYVPHFNGY
+696 Y
-706 NAYNPDS
+706 NYLWL
-713 EWNNGLAAYI
+713 EKLE
-723 KKTDTATLDSAIMV
+723 TATADSAICI
-737 SSRNEVDLV
+737 STGSRANLAVWS
-746 MGKDE
+746 G
-751 GYRPYY
+751 GTFAPAR
-757 FVRIPPSTADTTVT
+757 FFTISPSEADTTVT
-771 AYTQPGVRT
+771 VYTQKTVRVN
-780 KFTYKGE
+780 FSYKGG
-787 SLRKMKMALSRLD
+787 R
-800 MFLGTERTRVVPG
+800 VPG
-813 SYFTRYSCLN
+813 FERLNMCYGNGQTRIVPNPNFYRKSRMDLE
-823 LVPGHYTME
+823 PGHYTMSGVVSYE
-832 GEFYNEGSEEY
+832 DDATGEYVLT
-843 FPFAVTFTIEAGH
+843 PFSIAFDIEANT

-864 DPTAVAAAPADS
+864 DPTAVAAVPANS

-894 PQSGLNIIK
+894 PQPGLNIIK
-903 MTDGSVRKVIV
+903 MTDGTVRKVMV

>member
-1 MKIANHLS
+1 MKITNYLS

-24 ALHAQNIMLHLDAPQ
+24 ALHAQNIMLRLDAPQ

-56 FSNSKDFFDTSLYA
+56 FSNSSDFFDTSLYA

-75 LGSDYYNEEGS
+75 FGSDYYNDGNS
-86 SKDKYHKYYSRELT
+86 STDRVHKYYSRELT

-106 NGNAWWGNTNKIEFK
+106 SGSAWWGNQNKAWLSLKEV
-121 FDNLRRYV
+121 RRRV
-129 SGRTDHP
+129 SGRTGHP

-157 DAEEVTLHHT
+157 DAEDVTLHHT
-167 ELVQARRVTFMPPVG
+167 ELTQARRVAFMPPVG

-194 DLRIGTARYGFS
+194 DLRIGTCNGFR
-206 GASVNM
+206 GYNPNM
-212 HDLTEP
+212 QDLTEP

-228 LRYLVA
+228 LRYLVV
-234 PNSDELAL
+234 PNSSELAL

-248 VTDTTTCVTTD
+248 VADTTTCVTTD

-264 ECRFYITDSQ
+264 ECRFYIADSQ
-274 GQLCPVTNGE
+274 GQLCPVTNGQ

-327 YVLPGRHTFQLRMPT
+327 YALPGRQTFQLRMPT

-368 ASTEPVSLSIAQ
+368 ASTEPVSLSLAK

-444 STTYLSL
+444 STWPFL

-464 ASVLSN
+464 ASVLSRY
-470 QCSVYG
+470 CSLYSDP
-476 LFGTPRTELT
+476 FDRRTEFSLT
-486 QDDFH
+486 YKNFYDDH
-491 FDGAKLPPFSK
+491 FNTLPAFNQ
-502 LHPVKFIVPCH
+502 LHPVKFVVPCH
-513 LLQQGEKIY
+513 QFQTGRVLNLFGKY
-522 IHGQFGDD
+522 GQADD
-530 WYSTRCSAFATHHEG
+530 RVAELAEHHDG
-545 CAKSLN
+545 CAKQLHYASAD
-551 PGTATPVPYDTLTVI
+551 PIPYDTITI
-566 LPEGNHEWYVCKN
+566 MLPEGK
-579 FTPYDSANIHTFTL
+579 YDWVMQKDADEANDAPHHSFTL
-593 ANTDTL
+593 GATDTL
-599 TQTIYDREFTMLRVS
+599 VQRLQPTDFALLRVNCLGA
-614 DFDSDRIYVYT
+614 DSIYVY
-625 NNAPATHL
+625 NNVPALHRYRQSKFT
-633 YKRYKVDGSRHNQVH
+633 KRRMYYVDE
-648 YAIERI
+648 AI
-654 PLHPGYNDYTVSY
+654 PLRPGYNERTITW
-667 RQIKIQKDTL
+667 REAKLQKDTL
-677 AGVDYGIETPRDYY
+677 YSLSYWLEAPITYVDEDGSYY
-691 DDPQS
+691 TS
-696 PEYVPHFNGY
+696 YTYFSH
-706 NAYNPDS
+706 PDNYLRL
-713 EWNNGLAAYI
+713 EKLQ
-723 KKTDTATLDSAIMV
+723 TATPDSAICI
-737 SSRNEVDLV
+737 STGSRVNLAVWS
-746 MGKDE
+746 G
-751 GYRPYY
+751 GTFAPAR
-757 FVRIPPSTADTTVT
+757 FFTISPSEADTTVT
-771 AYTQPGVRT
+771 VYTQKTVRVNFGC
-780 KFTYKGE
+780 KN
-787 SLRKMKMALSRLD
+787 RLVQA
-800 MFLGTERTRVVPG
+800 FERLNMCYGNEQTHIVPN
-813 SYFTRYSCLN
+813 SNFYRRNRMDLE
-823 LVPGHYTME
+823 PGHYTMSGVVANE
-832 GEFYNEGSEEY
+832 DDATGEYVLT
-843 FPFAVTFTIEAGH
+843 PFSIAFDIEAGH
-856 PTTIELCP
+856 SAFIELCP
-864 DPTAVAAAPADS
+864 DPTAVAAAPANS

-894 PQSGLNIIK
+894 PQPGLNIIK
-903 MTDGSVRKVIV
+903 MTDGTVRKVIV

>member
-1 MKIANHLS
+1 MKITNHLS
-9 RVLAATLLGLGCHTA
+9 RVLAATLFGLGCHTA

-39 GIDAQTLAA
+39 GIDAQTLAT

-56 FSNSKDFFDTSLYA
+56 FSNSKDFFDTSRYA

-75 LGSDYYNEEGS
+75 FGSDYYNNG
-86 SKDKYHKYYSRELT
+86 KDSYHHYFSRELT

-106 NGNAWWGNTNKIEFK
+106 NGNAWWGNTNKVWLNFETV
-121 FDNLRRYV
+121 RRQV
-129 SGRTDHP
+129 GGRAGQP

-157 DAEEVTLHHT
+157 DADEVTLHHT
-167 ELVQARRVTFMPPVG
+167 ELTQARRVAFMPPVD

-194 DLRIGTARYGFS
+194 DLRTGACSNFS
-206 GASVNM
+206 TGRVNM
-212 HDLTEP
+212 QDLTEP
-218 FARYAYKGDT
+218 FARYVYKGDT

-234 PNSDELAL
+234 PESSELAL

-284 LASVYYKPQPG
+284 LASVYYSSKRG
-295 AKGKGN
+295 R
-301 NHGYGCYNLGGIF
+301 GYGDYNCSIPF
-314 LNTLT
+314 KLT

-327 YVLPGRHTFQLRMPT
+327 YVLPGQQIFQLHFPK

-368 ASTEPVSLSIAQ
+368 ASTEPVSLSLAK

-513 LLQQGEKIY
+513 LLQQGEKLY

-545 CAKSLN
+545 CAKSLK
-551 PGTATPVPYDTLTVI
+551 PGTAAPMPYDTLTVI

-614 DFDSDRIYVYT
+614 DFDFDSIYVYT
-625 NNAPATHL
+625 NNVPATHL
-633 YKRYKVDGSRHNQVH
+633 YKRYKVDGSRHNQIH
-648 YAIERI
+648 YALEKI

-677 AGVDYGIETPRDYY
+677 ARVDYGIEIPRDYY
-691 DDPQS
+691 NYDDPRRNDYS
-696 PEYVPHFNGY
+696 
-706 NAYNPDS
+706 AYDPYY
-713 EWNNGLAAYI
+713 EWNNGLAGYI

-843 FPFAVTFTIEAGH
+843 FPFAVTFTIEADH

-864 DPTAVAAAPADS
+864 DPTAVAAATADS

-894 PQSGLNIIK
+894 PQPGLNIIK

>member
-9 RVLAATLLGLGCHTA
+9 RVLAATLFGLGCHTA
-24 ALHAQNIMLHLDAPQ
+24 ALHAQNIMLRLDAPQ

-75 LGSDYYNEEGS
+75 LGSNYYYDRNS

-121 FDNLRRYV
+121 LDNLRRYV
-129 SGRTDHP
+129 SGRTGQP
-136 IYYRIYSPHFSRII
+136 IYYRIYSPHFNRII

-182 RDGNAVPAILAP
+182 RDGNAVSAILAP
-194 DLRIGTARYGFS
+194 DLRTGAYFNGTTTR
-206 GASVNM
+206 VNM

-234 PNSDELAL
+234 PNSNELAL

-248 VTDTTTCVTTD
+248 VTDTTTCVITD

-274 GQLCPVTNGE
+274 GQLCPVTNGQ
-284 LASVYYKPQPG
+284 LASVYYKLQPG
-295 AKGKGN
+295 AKRGR
-301 NHGYGCYNLGGIF
+301 GYCGYNFGSNIF
-314 LNTLT
+314 EPT

-327 YVLPGRHTFQLRMPT
+327 YALPGRQTFQLRMPT
-342 VQTTDPDFLMPYN
+342 VQTDDPDFLMPYN
-355 ADLGYILGEVTIP
+355 ADGGYILGEVTIP
-368 ASTEPVSLSIAQ
+368 ASTEPVSLSIAK

-410 PYSWQE
+410 PYSWADDT
-416 NKQMSVE
+416 KMSVE

-430 IKGNDLVVTTLVEG
+430 VKGNDLVVTTLVEG
-444 STTYLSL
+444 STWPILV
-451 ALNAQY
+451 LNAQY

-464 ASVLSN
+464 ASVLSK
-470 QCSVYG
+470 QCCLYSYPG
-476 LFGTPRTELT
+476 DPRTEFSLT
-486 QDDFH
+486 YKNFY
-491 FDGAKLPPFSK
+491 DGNFNTLPAFSQ
-502 LHPVKFIVPCH
+502 LHPVKFVVPCH
-513 LLQQGEKIY
+513 QFQTGRMLNLFGTYNQGY
-522 IHGQFGDD
+522 ISDLP
-530 WYSTRCSAFATHHEG
+530 SHHNG
-545 CAKSLN
+545 CAKQLQ
-551 PGTATPVPYDTLTVI
+551 PGSADPIPYDTITII
-566 LPEGNHEWYVCKN
+566 LPEGE
-579 FTPYDSANIHTFTL
+579 YDWVMQKDLDEYNSAPHHAFTL

-599 TQTIYDREFTMLRVS
+599 VQRLQPTDFALLRVNCLGA
-614 DFDSDRIYVYT
+614 DSIYVY
-625 NNAPATHL
+625 NNVPKYHRYRQSKLTKGRL
-633 YKRYKVDGSRHNQVH
+633 Y
-648 YAIERI
+648 YADEEI
-654 PLHPGYNDYTVSY
+654 PLSPGYNERTITWREV
-667 RQIKIQKDTL
+667 KLQKDTL
-677 AGVDYGIETPRDYY
+677 YSLSCWFEAPITYVDEDGSYYTSYGRFDRP
-691 DDPQS
+691 
-696 PEYVPHFNGY
+696 Y
-706 NAYNPDS
+706 NYLWL
-713 EWNNGLAAYI
+713 EKLE
-723 KKTDTATLDSAIMV
+723 TATADSAICI
-737 SSRNEVDLV
+737 STGSRANLAVWS
-746 MGKDE
+746 G
-751 GYRPYY
+751 GTFAPAR
-757 FVRIPPSTADTTVT
+757 FFTISPSEADTIVTV
-771 AYTQPGVRT
+771 YTQKTVRVN
-780 KFTYKGE
+780 FSYKGG
-787 SLRKMKMALSRLD
+787 R
-800 MFLGTERTRVVPG
+800 VPG
-813 SYFTRYSCLN
+813 FERLNMCYGNEQTRI
-823 LVPGHYTME
+823 VPNPNFYRKSRMDLESGHYTMSGVVAYE
-832 GEFYNEGSEEY
+832 DDNTGEYVTT
-843 FPFAVTFTIEAGH
+843 PFSIAFDIEANT

-864 DPTAVAAAPADS
+864 DPTAVAAAPANS

-894 PQSGLNIIK
+894 PQPGLNIIK

>member
-9 RVLAATLLGLGCHTA
+9 RVLAALLGLGCHTA

-75 LGSDYYNEEGS
+75 FGSDYYNNG
-86 SKDKYHKYYSRELT
+86 KDSYHHYFSRELT

-106 NGNAWWGNTNKIEFK
+106 SGNAWWGNQNKTWLK
-121 FDNLRRYV
+121 FETVRRQV
-129 SGRTDHP
+129 SGRAGQP

-167 ELVQARRVTFMPPVG
+167 ELVQARRVAFMPPVG

-194 DLRIGTARYGFS
+194 DLRTGAYFNGTTTR
-206 GASVNM
+206 VNM

-264 ECRFYITDSQ
+264 ECHFYITDSQ
-274 GQLCPVTNGE
+274 GRLCPVTNGQ
-284 LASVYYKPQPG
+284 LASVYYKLQPG
-295 AKGKGN
+295 AKRGRGYCGYNFGGN
-301 NHGYGCYNLGGIF
+301 MF
-314 LNTLT
+314 KLT

-327 YVLPGRHTFQLRMPT
+327 YALPGRQTFQLKWPT
-342 VQTTDPDFLMPYN
+342 VQTDDPDFLMPCN
-355 ADLGYILGEVTIP
+355 AAQGYILGEVTIP

-396 ADHLQFSAHTYVNP
+396 ADHLQFSAHTYVSP
-410 PYSWQE
+410 PYSWAE
-416 NKQMSVE
+416 NEKMTVL

-470 QCSVYG
+470 QCNVYDYKND
-476 LFGTPRTELT
+476 PRTELT

-513 LLQQGEKIY
+513 LLQQGEKLY
-522 IHGQFGDD
+522 IHGQFGEDR
-530 WYSTRCSAFATHHEG
+530 YSTRCSTFATHHEG
-545 CAKSLN
+545 CAKSLK
-551 PGTATPVPYDTLTVI
+551 PGTATPMPYDTLTVI

-593 ANTDTL
+593 GATDTL
-599 TQTIYDREFTMLRVS
+599 TQTIYDREFALLRVS
-614 DFDSDRIYVYT
+614 CLGADSIYVY
-625 NNAPATHL
+625 NKVPAWHRYRLSKLTKGRL
-633 YKRYKVDGSRHNQVH
+633 Y
-648 YAIERI
+648 YADEEI
-654 PLHPGYNDYTVSY
+654 PLSPGYNERTITW
-667 RQIKIQKDTL
+667 REAKLQKDTL
-677 AGVDYGIETPRDYY
+677 YGLSYWLEAPITYVDEDGSYY
-691 DDPQS
+691 TSYASFSRP
-696 PEYVPHFNGY
+696 
-706 NAYNPDS
+706 
-713 EWNNGLAAYI
+713 NNNLWLE
-723 KKTDTATLDSAIMV
+723 KLETATPDSAICISTGSKANLAV
-737 SSRNEVDLV
+737 W
-746 MGKDE
+746 
-751 GYRPYY
+751 P
-757 FVRIPPSTADTTVT
+757 VRTFDPARFFTISPSEADTTVT
-771 AYTQPGVRT
+771 VYTQKTVRVN
-780 KFTYKGE
+780 FSYKGG
-787 SLRKMKMALSRLD
+787 R
-800 MFLGTERTRVVPG
+800 VPG
-813 SYFTRYSCLN
+813 FERLN
-823 LVPGHYTME
+823 MCYGNEQTHIVPNSNFYRRSRMDLEPGHYTMSGVVSYE
-832 GEFYNEGSEEY
+832 DDATGEYVTT
-843 FPFAVTFTIEAGH
+843 PFSIAFDIEANT

-864 DPTAVAAAPADS
+864 DPTAIAAAPADS

-894 PQSGLNIIK
+894 SQPGLNIIK
-903 MTDGSVRKVIV
+903 MTDGTVRKVIV

>member
-1 MKIANHLS
+1 MKITNHLS

-75 LGSDYYNEEGS
+75 FGSDYYNNGRDS
-86 SKDKYHKYYSRELT
+86 YHHYFSRELT

-106 NGNAWWGNTNKIEFK
+106 NGNAWWGNTNKVWLNFETV
-121 FDNLRRYV
+121 RRQV
-129 SGRTDHP
+129 SGRAGQP

-167 ELVQARRVTFMPPVG
+167 ELVQARRVAFMPPVG

-194 DLRIGTARYGFS
+194 DLRTGAYYNGTTTR
-206 GASVNM
+206 VNM

-264 ECRFYITDSQ
+264 ECHFYITDSQ
-274 GQLCPVTNGE
+274 GRLCPVTNGQ
-284 LASVYYKPQPG
+284 LASVYYKLQPG
-295 AKGKGN
+295 AKRGRGYCGYNFGGN
-301 NHGYGCYNLGGIF
+301 MF
-314 LNTLT
+314 KLT

-327 YVLPGRHTFQLRMPT
+327 YALPGRQTFQLKWPT
-342 VQTTDPDFLMPYN
+342 VQTDDPDFLMPCN
-355 ADLGYILGEVTIP
+355 AAQGYILGEVTIP

-396 ADHLQFSAHTYVNP
+396 ADHLQFSAHTYVSP
-410 PYSWQE
+410 PYSWAE
-416 NKQMSVE
+416 NEKMTVL

-444 STTYLSL
+444 STYPYL

-464 ASVLSN
+464 ASVLSK
-470 QCSVYG
+470 QCCLYSYPG
-476 LFGTPRTELT
+476 DPRTEFSLT
-486 QDDFH
+486 YKNFY
-491 FDGAKLPPFSK
+491 DGNFNTLPAFSQ
-502 LHPVKFIVPCH
+502 LHPVKFVVPCH
-513 LLQQGEKIY
+513 QFQTGRMLNLFGTYNQGY
-522 IHGQFGDD
+522 ISDLP
-530 WYSTRCSAFATHHEG
+530 SHHNG
-545 CAKSLN
+545 CAKQLQ
-551 PGTATPVPYDTLTVI
+551 PGSADPIPYDTITII
-566 LPEGNHEWYVCKN
+566 LPEGE
-579 FTPYDSANIHTFTL
+579 YDWVMQKDLDEYNSAPHHAFTL

-599 TQTIYDREFTMLRVS
+599 VQRLQPTDFALLRVNCLGV
-614 DFDSDRIYVYT
+614 DSIYVY
-625 NNAPATHL
+625 N
-633 YKRYKVDGSRHNQVH
+633 KVPEYQWYSLSKLTKGRMYYVRE
-648 YAIERI
+648 AI
-654 PLHPGYNDYTVSY
+654 PLSPGYNERTITW
-667 RQIKIQKDTL
+667 REAKLQKDTL
-677 AGVDYGIETPRDYY
+677 YSLSYWLE
-691 DDPQS
+691 DPVIWLDEDFS
-696 PEYVPHFNGY
+696 FYTSYTIFSRP
-706 NAYNPDS
+706 
-713 EWNNGLAAYI
+713 NNYLRLE
-723 KKTDTATLDSAIMV
+723 KLETATPDSAICISTGSKANLAV
-737 SSRNEVDLV
+737 WSGGTFAPARFFTIS
-746 MGKDE
+746 
-751 GYRPYY
+751 
-757 FVRIPPSTADTTVT
+757 PSEADTTVT
-771 AYTQPGVRT
+771 VYTQKTVRVN
-780 KFTYKGE
+780 FSYKGG
-787 SLRKMKMALSRLD
+787 R
-800 MFLGTERTRVVPG
+800 VPG
-813 SYFTRYSCLN
+813 FERLN
-823 LVPGHYTME
+823 MCYGNEQTHIVPNSNFYRRSRMDLEPGHYTMSGVVSYE
-832 GEFYNEGSEEY
+832 DDATGEYVTT
-843 FPFAVTFTIEAGH
+843 PFSIAFDIEANT

-864 DPTAVAAAPADS
+864 DPTAIAAATANS

-894 PQSGLNIIK
+894 PQHGLNIIK

>member
-1 MKIANHLS
+1 MKLTNHLR
-9 RVLAATLLGLGCHTA
+9 RVLAATMFGLGCHTA
-24 ALHAQNIMLHLDAPQ
+24 ALHAQNIMLRLDAPQ
-39 GIDAQTLAA
+39 GTDAQTLAA

-56 FSNSKDFFDTSLYA
+56 FSNSDDFFDTSLYA

-75 LGSDYYNEEGS
+75 FGSDYYNNG
-86 SKDKYHKYYSRELT
+86 KDSYHHYFSRELT

-106 NGNAWWGNTNKIEFK
+106 NGNAWWGNTNKVWLNFETV
-121 FDNLRRYV
+121 RRQV
-129 SGRTDHP
+129 SGRTGQP

-157 DAEEVTLHHT
+157 DAEKVTLHHT
-167 ELVQARRVTFMPPVG
+167 ELTQARRVAFMPPVD

-194 DLRIGTARYGFS
+194 DLRTGACSNFS
-206 GASVNM
+206 TGRVNM
-212 HDLTEP
+212 QDLTEP
-218 FARYAYKGDT
+218 FARYVYKGDT

-234 PNSDELAL
+234 PESSELAL

-284 LASVYYKPQPG
+284 LASVYYSSKRG
-295 AKGKGN
+295 R
-301 NHGYGCYNLGGIF
+301 GYGDYNCSIPF
-314 LNTLT
+314 KLT

-327 YVLPGRHTFQLRMPT
+327 YVLPGQQIFQLHFPK

-368 ASTEPVSLSIAQ
+368 ASTEPVSLSIAK

-430 IKGNDLVVTTLVEG
+430 VKGNDLVVTTLVEG
-444 STTYLSL
+444 STWPIL

-464 ASVLSN
+464 ASVLSK
-470 QCSVYG
+470 QCCLYSYPG
-476 LFGTPRTELT
+476 DPRTEFSLT
-486 QDDFH
+486 YKNFY
-491 FDGAKLPPFSK
+491 DGDLKTLPAFSQ
-502 LHPVKFIVPCH
+502 LHPVKFVVPCH
-513 LLQQGEKIY
+513 QFQTGRVLNLFGTYNQGY
-522 IHGQFGDD
+522 ISDLP
-530 WYSTRCSAFATHHEG
+530 SHHNG
-545 CAKSLN
+545 CAKQLQ
-551 PGTATPVPYDTLTVI
+551 PGSADPIPYDTITII
-566 LPEGNHEWYVCKN
+566 LPEGE
-579 FTPYDSANIHTFTL
+579 YDWVMQKDLDEYNSALHHAFTL

-599 TQTIYDREFTMLRVS
+599 VQRLQPTDFALLRVS
-614 DFDSDRIYVYT
+614 CLGADSIYVYNNVPASHRYRQSKLDRQNKYDYT
-625 NNAPATHL
+625 NGRL
-633 YKRYKVDGSRHNQVH
+633 Y
-648 YAIERI
+648 YADEAI
-654 PLHPGYNDYTVSY
+654 PLSPGYNERIITWREV
-667 RQIKIQKDTL
+667 KLQKDTL
-677 AGVDYGIETPRDYY
+677 YSLSCWFEAPVTYVDEDGSYYTSYGRFDRP
-691 DDPQS
+691 
-696 PEYVPHFNGY
+696 Y
-706 NAYNPDS
+706 NYLRL
-713 EWNNGLAAYI
+713 EKLE
-723 KKTDTATLDSAIMV
+723 TATADSAICI
-737 SSRNEVDLV
+737 STGSRANLAVWS
-746 MGKDE
+746 G
-751 GYRPYY
+751 GTFAPAR
-757 FVRIPPSTADTTVT
+757 FFTISPSEADTIVTV
-771 AYTQPGVRT
+771 YTQKTVRVN
-780 KFTYKGE
+780 FSYKGG
-787 SLRKMKMALSRLD
+787 R
-800 MFLGTERTRVVPG
+800 VPG
-813 SYFTRYSCLN
+813 FERLNMCYGNEQTRIVPNPNFYRKSRMDLE
-823 LVPGHYTME
+823 PGHYTMSGVVSYE
-832 GEFYNEGSEEY
+832 DDATGEYVTT
-843 FPFAVTFTIEAGH
+843 PFSITFDIEANT

-864 DPTAVAAAPADS
+864 DPTAVAAAPANS

-894 PQSGLNIIK
+894 PQPGLNIIK
-903 MTDGSVRKVIV
+903 MTDGTVRKVIV

>member
-9 RVLAATLLGLGCHTA
+9 RVLAAALLGLGCHTA
-24 ALHAQNIMLHLDAPQ
+24 ALHAQNIMLRLDAPQ

-56 FSNSKDFFDTSLYA
+56 FSNSKDFFDTSRYA

-75 LGSDYYNEEGS
+75 FGSDYYNNG
-86 SKDKYHKYYSRELT
+86 KDSYHHYFSRELT

-106 NGNAWWGNTNKIEFK
+106 NGNAWWGNTNKVWLNYETV
-121 FDNLRRYV
+121 RRQV
-129 SGRTDHP
+129 SGRTGQP
-136 IYYRIYSPHFSRII
+136 IYYRIYNPHFSRII

-157 DAEEVTLHHT
+157 DADEVTLHHT
-167 ELVQARRVTFMPPVG
+167 ELTQARRVAFMPPVG

-194 DLRIGTARYGFS
+194 DLRTGTCNGFR
-206 GASVNM
+206 AYDPNM
-212 HDLTEP
+212 QDLTEP

-228 LRYLVA
+228 LRYLVV
-234 PNSDELAL
+234 PNSSELAL

-248 VTDTTTCVTTD
+248 VADTTTCVTTD

-301 NHGYGCYNLGGIF
+301 YHGYGCYNLGGIC

-327 YVLPGRHTFQLRMPT
+327 YALPGRQTFQLRLPT

-396 ADHLQFSAHTYVNP
+396 AGHLQFSAHTYVNP

-416 NKQMSVE
+416 NKQMYVA

-444 STTYLSL
+444 STWPYL

-470 QCSVYG
+470 QCSVYSYPG
-476 LFGTPRTELT
+476 DPRTEFSLT
-486 QDDFH
+486 QDNFH

-513 LLQQGEKIY
+513 LLQQGEKLY

-530 WYSTRCSAFATHHEG
+530 WYSTRCSTFATHHEG
-545 CAKSLN
+545 CAKSLQ
-551 PGTATPVPYDTLTVI
+551 PGTATPVPHDTLTVI
-566 LPEGNHEWYVCKN
+566 LPEGNHEWYVSKEGAVG
-579 FTPYDSANIHTFTL
+579 DSANIHTFTL
-593 ANTDTL
+593 GATDTL
-599 TQTIYDREFTMLRVS
+599 TQTIYDREFALLRVS
-614 DFDSDRIYVYT
+614 CLGVDSIYVY
-625 NNAPATHL
+625 NNVPKYHRYRLSKLTKGRLYYADEEIHL
-633 YKRYKVDGSRHNQVH
+633 S
-648 YAIERI
+648 
-654 PLHPGYNDYTVSY
+654 PGYNERTITW
-667 RQIKIQKDTL
+667 REAKLQKDTL
-677 AGVDYGIETPRDYY
+677 RGMSYWLEAPITYLDEDGSYY
-691 DDPQS
+691 TSYTGFSRP
-696 PEYVPHFNGY
+696 
-706 NAYNPDS
+706 
-713 EWNNGLAAYI
+713 NNYLVLE
-723 KKTDTATLDSAIMV
+723 KLETATPDSAICISTGSKANLAV
-737 SSRNEVDLV
+737 WSSGAYATARFITIN
-746 MGKDE
+746 
-751 GYRPYY
+751 
-757 FVRIPPSTADTTVT
+757 PSEADTTIAV
-771 AYTQPGVRT
+771 YTQGYVRVN
-780 KFTYKGE
+780 FSYKGG
-787 SLRKMKMALSRLD
+787 R
-800 MFLGTERTRVVPG
+800 VPG
-813 SYFTRYSCLN
+813 FERLNMCYGNEQTRIVPHSRFYYRSLMD
-823 LVPGHYTME
+823 LEPGHYTMSGIVAYE
-832 GEFYNEGSEEY
+832 DDATGEYVLT
-843 FPFAVTFTIEAGH
+843 PFSIAFDVEAGGIR
-856 PTTIELCP
+856 TIELCP
-864 DPTAVAAAPADS
+864 DPTAIAATTADS

-894 PQSGLNIIK
+894 PQPGLNIIK

>member
-1 MKIANHLS
+1 MKLANHLS
-9 RVLAATLLGLGCHTA
+9 RVLAATLFGLGCYTA

-48 DIGTLKIT
+48 DIGTLKII

-75 LGSDYYNEEGS
+75 FGSDYYNEGNS
-86 SKDKYHKYYSRELT
+86 YKDKYHKYYSRELT

-106 NGNAWWGNTNKIEFK
+106 NGNAWWGNTNKAWLSLKEVRF
-121 FDNLRRYV
+121 LV
-129 SGRTDHP
+129 SGRTGQP
-136 IYYRIYSPHFSRII
+136 IYYRIYSPHFNRII

-167 ELVQARRVTFMPPVG
+167 ELAQARRVAFMPPVG

-212 HDLTEP
+212 HNLTEP
-218 FARYAYKGDT
+218 FARYAYKGDI

-274 GQLCPVTNGE
+274 GQLCPVTNGQ
-284 LASVYYKPQPG
+284 LASAYYKLQPG
-295 AKGKGN
+295 FKSDTGSR
-301 NHGYGCYNLGGIF
+301 GYGDYNFGGNIF
-314 LNTLT
+314 EPT

-327 YVLPGRHTFQLRMPT
+327 YALPGRQTFQLRMPT
-342 VQTTDPDFLMPYN
+342 VQTTDPEFLMPYN
-355 ADLGYILGEVTIP
+355 ADGGYILGEVTIP
-368 ASTEPVSLSIAQ
+368 ASTEPVSLSIAK

-410 PYSWQE
+410 PYSWADDT
-416 NKQMSVE
+416 KMSVE

-430 IKGNDLVVTTLVEG
+430 VKGNDLVVTTLVEG
-444 STTYLSL
+444 STWPIL

-513 LLQQGEKIY
+513 LLQQGEKLY

-593 ANTDTL
+593 GATDTL
-599 TQTIYDREFTMLRVS
+599 TQTIYDREFALLRVS
-614 DFDSDRIYVYT
+614 CLGVDSIYVY
-625 NNAPATHL
+625 NNVPKYHRYRLSKLTKGRLYYADEEIHL
-633 YKRYKVDGSRHNQVH
+633 S
-648 YAIERI
+648 
-654 PLHPGYNDYTVSY
+654 PGYNERTITW
-667 RQIKIQKDTL
+667 REAKLQKDTL
-677 AGVDYGIETPRDYY
+677 RGMSYWLEAPITYLDEDGSYY
-691 DDPQS
+691 TSYTGFSRP
-696 PEYVPHFNGY
+696 
-706 NAYNPDS
+706 
-713 EWNNGLAAYI
+713 NNYLVLE
-723 KKTDTATLDSAIMV
+723 KLETATPDSAICISTGSKANLAV
-737 SSRNEVDLV
+737 WSSGAYATARFITIN
-746 MGKDE
+746 
-751 GYRPYY
+751 
-757 FVRIPPSTADTTVT
+757 PSEADTTIAV
-771 AYTQPGVRT
+771 YTQGYVRVN
-780 KFTYKGE
+780 FSYKGG
-787 SLRKMKMALSRLD
+787 R
-800 MFLGTERTRVVPG
+800 VPG
-813 SYFTRYSCLN
+813 FERLNMCYGNEQTRIVPHSRFYYRSLMD
-823 LVPGHYTME
+823 LEPGHYTMSGIVAYE
-832 GEFYNEGSEEY
+832 DDATGEYVLT
-843 FPFAVTFTIEAGH
+843 PFSIAFDVEAGGIR
-856 PTTIELCP
+856 TIELCP
-864 DPTAVAAAPADS
+864 DPTAIAATTADS

-894 PQSGLNIIK
+894 PQPGLNIIK

>member
-9 RVLAATLLGLGCHTA
+9 RVLAAALFGLGCHTA

-75 LGSDYYNEEGS
+75 LGSDYYYEGGS

-106 NGNAWWGNTNKIEFK
+106 NGNAWWGNTNKFEFN
-121 FDNLRRYV
+121 FDNLRRRV
-129 SGRTDHP
+129 SGRTGQP

-167 ELVQARRVTFMPPVG
+167 ELTQARRVAFMPPVG

-194 DLRIGTARYGFS
+194 DLRIGTCNGFR
-206 GASVNM
+206 GYNPNM
-212 HDLTEP
+212 QDLTEP

-228 LRYLVA
+228 LRYLVV
-234 PNSDELAL
+234 PNSSELAL

-327 YVLPGRHTFQLRMPT
+327 YVLPGQQTFQLRMPT

-368 ASTEPVSLSIAQ
+368 ASTEPVNLSIAQ

-444 STTYLSL
+444 STWPILV
-451 ALNAQY
+451 LNAQY

-513 LLQQGEKIY
+513 LLQQGEKLY
-522 IHGQFGDD
+522 IDGQFGDD

-593 ANTDTL
+593 GATDTL
-599 TQTIYDREFTMLRVS
+599 TQTIYDREFALLRVNCLGT
-614 DFDSDRIYVYT
+614 DSIYVYSNIPEYHRYRLSKLT
-625 NNAPATHL
+625 KGRL
-633 YKRYKVDGSRHNQVH
+633 Y
-648 YAIERI
+648 YADEEI
-654 PLHPGYNDYTVSY
+654 PLNPGYNERTITW
-667 RQIKIQKDTL
+667 REAKLQKDTL
-677 AGVDYGIETPRDYY
+677 RGMSYWLEAPITYLDEDGSYY
-691 DDPQS
+691 TSYTGFSRADNYLVL
-696 PEYVPHFNGY
+696 EKL
-706 NAYNPDS
+706 
-713 EWNNGLAAYI
+713 E
-723 KKTDTATLDSAIMV
+723 TATPDSAICISTGSKANLAV
-737 SSRNEVDLV
+737 WSSGAYATARFITIN
-746 MGKDE
+746 
-751 GYRPYY
+751 
-757 FVRIPPSTADTTVT
+757 PSEADTTIAV
-771 AYTQPGVRT
+771 YTQGYVRVN
-780 KFTYKGE
+780 FSYKGG
-787 SLRKMKMALSRLD
+787 R
-800 MFLGTERTRVVPG
+800 VPG
-813 SYFTRYSCLN
+813 FERLNMCYGNEQTRIVPHSRFYYRSLMD
-823 LVPGHYTME
+823 LEPGHYTMSGIVAYE
-832 GEFYNEGSEEY
+832 DDNTGEYVTT
-843 FPFAVTFTIEAGH
+843 PFSIAFDIEANT

-864 DPTAVAAAPADS
+864 DPTAIAAATANS

-894 PQSGLNIIK
+894 PQPGLNIIK
-903 MTDGSVRKVIV
+903 MTDGTVRKVIV

>member
-9 RVLAATLLGLGCHTA
+9 RVLAATMFGLGCHTA

-56 FSNSKDFFDTSLYA
+56 FSNSSDFFDTSLYA

-75 LGSDYYNEEGS
+75 FGSDYYNNG
-86 SKDKYHKYYSRELT
+86 KDSYHHYFSRELT

-106 NGNAWWGNTNKIEFK
+106 NGNAWWGNTNKVWLNFETV
-121 FDNLRRYV
+121 RRQV
-129 SGRTDHP
+129 SGRTGQP
-136 IYYRIYSPHFSRII
+136 IYYRIYNPHFSRII

-157 DAEEVTLHHT
+157 DADEVTLHHT
-167 ELVQARRVTFMPPVG
+167 ELTQARRVAFMPPVD
-182 RDGNAVPAILAP
+182 RDGNAVSAILAP
-194 DLRIGTARYGFS
+194 DLRTGAYYNGTTTR
-206 GASVNM
+206 VNM

-248 VTDTTTCVTTD
+248 VTDTTTCVITD

-274 GQLCPVTNGE
+274 GQLCPVTNGQ
-284 LASVYYKPQPG
+284 LASVYYKLQPG
-295 AKGKGN
+295 AKRGRGYCGYNFGGN
-301 NHGYGCYNLGGIF
+301 MF
-314 LNTLT
+314 KLT

-327 YVLPGRHTFQLRMPT
+327 YALPGRQTFQLKWPT
-342 VQTTDPDFLMPYN
+342 VQTDAPDFLMPCN
-355 ADLGYILGEVTIP
+355 AAQGYILGEVTIP

-410 PYSWQE
+410 PYSWAE
-416 NKQMSVE
+416 NEKMSVL

-444 STTYLSL
+444 SIWPFL

-464 ASVLSN
+464 AGVLSK
-470 QCSVYG
+470 QCDVYMYPG
-476 LFGTPRTELT
+476 DPRTEFSLT
-486 QDDFH
+486 LKNFH
-491 FDGAKLPPFSK
+491 LPPFSK
-502 LHPVKFIVPCH
+502 LHPVKFIAPCH
-513 LLQQGEKIY
+513 LLQQGEKLY
-522 IHGQFGDD
+522 IHGQLSDAEN
-530 WYSTRCSAFATHHEG
+530 WRCSTFATHHEG
-545 CAKSLN
+545 CAKSLQ
-551 PGTATPVPYDTLTVI
+551 PGTTTPVPYDTLTVI
-566 LPEGNHEWYVCKN
+566 LPEGNHEWYVSKEGAVG
-579 FTPYDSANIHTFTL
+579 DSANFHTFTL
-593 ANTDTL
+593 GATDTL
-599 TQTIYDREFTMLRVS
+599 TQTIYDREFALLRVNCLGT
-614 DFDSDRIYVYT
+614 DSIYVY
-625 NNAPATHL
+625 NNVPKYQWYSLSKLTKGRM
-633 YKRYKVDGSRHNQVH
+633 Y
-648 YAIERI
+648 YADEAI
-654 PLHPGYNDYTVSY
+654 PLNPGYNERIITW
-667 RQIKIQKDTL
+667 REAKLQKDTL
-677 AGVDYGIETPRDYY
+677 YSLSYWLEAPVIWVDEDGSYY
-691 DDPQS
+691 TS
-696 PEYVPHFNGY
+696 YASFSR
-706 NAYNPDS
+706 PD
-713 EWNNGLAAYI
+713 NNLWLE
-723 KKTDTATLDSAIMV
+723 KLETATPDSAICISTGSKANLAV
-737 SSRNEVDLV
+737 W
-746 MGKDE
+746 
-751 GYRPYY
+751 P
-757 FVRIPPSTADTTVT
+757 VRTFDPARFITINPSEADTTVT
-771 AYTQPGVRT
+771 VYTQKTVRVN
-780 KFTYKGE
+780 FSYKGG
-787 SLRKMKMALSRLD
+787 R
-800 MFLGTERTRVVPG
+800 VPG
-813 SYFTRYSCLN
+813 FERLN
-823 LVPGHYTME
+823 MCYGNEQTHIVPNSNFYRRSRMDLEPGHYTMSGVVSYE
-832 GEFYNEGSEEY
+832 DDATGEYVTT
-843 FPFAVTFTIEAGH
+843 PFSIAFDIEANH

-894 PQSGLNIIK
+894 PQPGLNIIK
-903 MTDGSVRKVIV
+903 MTDGTVRKVIV

>member
-1 MKIANHLS
+1 MKITNHLR

-75 LGSDYYNEEGS
+75 FGSDYYNEGGS

-129 SGRTDHP
+129 SGRTDQP

-167 ELVQARRVTFMPPVG
+167 ELTQARRVAFMPPVG

-194 DLRIGTARYGFS
+194 DLRIGTCNGFR
-206 GASVNM
+206 GYNPNM
-212 HDLTEP
+212 QDLTEP
-218 FARYAYKGDT
+218 FARYVYKGDT

-234 PNSDELAL
+234 PDSPELAL

-264 ECRFYITDSQ
+264 ECRFYIT
-274 GQLCPVTNGE
+274 VTNGQ

-327 YVLPGRHTFQLRMPT
+327 YVLPGQQTFQLRMPT

-513 LLQQGEKIY
+513 LLQQGEKLY

-593 ANTDTL
+593 GATDTL
-599 TQTIYDREFTMLRVS
+599 TQTIYDREFALLRVNCLGT
-614 DFDSDRIYVYT
+614 DSIYVY
-625 NNAPATHL
+625 NNVLEYHRYRLSKFTKGRL
-633 YKRYKVDGSRHNQVH
+633 Y
-648 YAIERI
+648 YADEEI
-654 PLHPGYNDYTVSY
+654 PLSPGYNERIITW
-667 RQIKIQKDTL
+667 REAKLQKDTL
-677 AGVDYGIETPRDYY
+677 YSLSYWLEAPITYVDEDGSYY
-691 DDPQS
+691 TS
-696 PEYVPHFNGY
+696 YHYFSR
-706 NAYNPDS
+706 PDNYFWL
-713 EWNNGLAAYI
+713 EKLE
-723 KKTDTATLDSAIMV
+723 TATPDSAICISTGSKANLAVCTGRMFDPARFFTI
-737 SSRNEVDLV
+737 S
-746 MGKDE
+746 
-751 GYRPYY
+751 
-757 FVRIPPSTADTTVT
+757 PSEADTTVT
-771 AYTQPGVRT
+771 VYTQKTVRVN
-780 KFTYKGE
+780 FSYKGG
-787 SLRKMKMALSRLD
+787 R
-800 MFLGTERTRVVPG
+800 VPG
-813 SYFTRYSCLN
+813 FERLN
-823 LVPGHYTME
+823 MCYGNEQTHIVPNSNFYRRSRMDLEPGHYTMSGVVAYE
-832 GEFYNEGSEEY
+832 DDNTGEYVTT
-843 FPFAVTFTIEAGH
+843 PFSIAFDIEANT

-864 DPTAVAAAPADS
+864 DLTAIAAAPADS

-894 PQSGLNIIK
+894 PQPGLNIIK
-903 MTDGSVRKVIV
+903 MTDGTVRKVIV

>member
-9 RVLAATLLGLGCHTA
+9 RVLAATLFGLGCHTA

-75 LGSDYYNEEGS
+75 LRDNYYYYDR
-86 SKDKYHKYYSRELT
+86 KDNYHKYYSRELT

-106 NGNAWWGNTNKIEFK
+106 SGNAWWGNQNKTWLK
-121 FDNLRRYV
+121 FETVRRQV
-129 SGRTDHP
+129 SGRAGQP
-136 IYYRIYSPHFSRII
+136 IYYRIYSPHFNRII

-194 DLRIGTARYGFS
+194 DLRTGAYYNGTTTR
-206 GASVNM
+206 VNM

-234 PNSDELAL
+234 PNSNELAL

-274 GQLCPVTNGE
+274 GQLCPVTNGQ
-284 LASVYYKPQPG
+284 LASVYYKLQPG
-295 AKGKGN
+295 AKRGR
-301 NHGYGCYNLGGIF
+301 GYCGYNFGSNIF
-314 LNTLT
+314 EPT

-327 YVLPGRHTFQLRMPT
+327 YALPGRQTFQLRMPT

-416 NKQMSVE
+416 NKQMYVA

-444 STTYLSL
+444 STYPYL

-464 ASVLSN
+464 ASVLSK
-470 QCSVYG
+470 QCCLYSYPG
-476 LFGTPRTELT
+476 DPRTEFSLT
-486 QDDFH
+486 YKNFY
-491 FDGAKLPPFSK
+491 DGNFNTLPAFSQ
-502 LHPVKFIVPCH
+502 LHPVKFVVPCH
-513 LLQQGEKIY
+513 QFQTGRMLNLFGTYNQGY
-522 IHGQFGDD
+522 ISDLP
-530 WYSTRCSAFATHHEG
+530 SHHNG
-545 CAKSLN
+545 CAKQLQ
-551 PGTATPVPYDTLTVI
+551 PGSADPIPYDTITII
-566 LPEGNHEWYVCKN
+566 LPEGE
-579 FTPYDSANIHTFTL
+579 YDWVMQKDLDEYNSAPHHAFTL

-599 TQTIYDREFTMLRVS
+599 VQRLQPTDFALLRVNCLGV
-614 DFDSDRIYVYT
+614 DSIYVY
-625 NNAPATHL
+625 NNVPKYHRYRQSKLTRGRL
-633 YKRYKVDGSRHNQVH
+633 Y
-648 YAIERI
+648 YADEEI
-654 PLHPGYNDYTVSY
+654 PLSPGYNERTITW
-667 RQIKIQKDTL
+667 REAKLQKDTL
-677 AGVDYGIETPRDYY
+677 RGMSYWLEAPITYLDEDGSYY
-691 DDPQS
+691 TSYTGFSRADNYLVL
-696 PEYVPHFNGY
+696 EKL
-706 NAYNPDS
+706 
-713 EWNNGLAAYI
+713 E
-723 KKTDTATLDSAIMV
+723 TATPDSAICISTGSKANLAV
-737 SSRNEVDLV
+737 WSSGAYATARFITIN
-746 MGKDE
+746 
-751 GYRPYY
+751 
-757 FVRIPPSTADTTVT
+757 PSEADTTIAV
-771 AYTQPGVRT
+771 YTQGYVRVN
-780 KFTYKGE
+780 FSYKGG
-787 SLRKMKMALSRLD
+787 R
-800 MFLGTERTRVVPG
+800 VPG
-813 SYFTRYSCLN
+813 FERLN
-823 LVPGHYTME
+823 MCYGNEQTHIVPHSRFYYRSLMDLEPGHYTMSGIVAYE
-832 GEFYNEGSEEY
+832 DDATGEYVLT
-843 FPFAVTFTIEAGH
+843 PFSIAFDVEANH

-864 DPTAVAAAPADS
+864 DPTVVAAATADS

-894 PQSGLNIIK
+894 PQPGLNIIK
-903 MTDGSVRKVIV
+903 MTDGTVRKVIV

>member
-1 MKIANHLS
+1 MKLTNHLS

-56 FSNSKDFFDTSLYA
+56 FSNSSDFFDTSRYA

-75 LGSDYYNEEGS
+75 FGSDYYNNG
-86 SKDKYHKYYSRELT
+86 KDSYHHYFSRELT

-106 NGNAWWGNTNKIEFK
+106 NGNAWWGNTNKVWLNYETV
-121 FDNLRRYV
+121 RRQV
-129 SGRTDHP
+129 SGRTGQP
-136 IYYRIYSPHFSRII
+136 IYYRIYNPHFSRII

-157 DAEEVTLHHT
+157 DADEVTLHHT
-167 ELVQARRVTFMPPVG
+167 ELTQARRVTFMPPVG

-194 DLRIGTARYGFS
+194 DLRIGTCNGFR
-206 GASVNM
+206 GYNPNM
-212 HDLTEP
+212 QDLTEP

-228 LRYLVA
+228 LRYLVV
-234 PNSDELAL
+234 PNSSELAL

-248 VTDTTTCVTTD
+248 VADTTTCVTTD

-274 GQLCPVTNGE
+274 GQLCPVTNGQ

-327 YVLPGRHTFQLRMPT
+327 YVLPGQQTFQLRMPT

-396 ADHLQFSAHTYVNP
+396 ADHLQFSAYTYVNP

-513 LLQQGEKIY
+513 LLQQGEKLY

-593 ANTDTL
+593 GATDTL
-599 TQTIYDREFTMLRVS
+599 TQTIYDREFALLRVNCLGT
-614 DFDSDRIYVYT
+614 DSIYVY
-625 NNAPATHL
+625 NNVLEYHRYRLSKFTKGRL
-633 YKRYKVDGSRHNQVH
+633 Y
-648 YAIERI
+648 YADEEI
-654 PLHPGYNDYTVSY
+654 PLSPGYNERIITW
-667 RQIKIQKDTL
+667 REAKLQKDTL
-677 AGVDYGIETPRDYY
+677 YSLSYWLEAPITYVDEDGSYY
-691 DDPQS
+691 TS
-696 PEYVPHFNGY
+696 YHYFSR
-706 NAYNPDS
+706 PDNYFWL
-713 EWNNGLAAYI
+713 EKLE
-723 KKTDTATLDSAIMV
+723 TATPDSAICISTGSKANLAVCTGRMFDPARFFTI
-737 SSRNEVDLV
+737 S
-746 MGKDE
+746 
-751 GYRPYY
+751 
-757 FVRIPPSTADTTVT
+757 PSEADTTVT
-771 AYTQPGVRT
+771 VYTQKTVRVN
-780 KFTYKGE
+780 FSYKGG
-787 SLRKMKMALSRLD
+787 R
-800 MFLGTERTRVVPG
+800 VPG
-813 SYFTRYSCLN
+813 FERLN
-823 LVPGHYTME
+823 MCYGNEQTHIVPNSNFYRRSRMDLEPGHYTMSGVVAYE
-832 GEFYNEGSEEY
+832 DDNTGEYVCT
-843 FPFAVTFTIEAGH
+843 PFSIAFDIEANT

-903 MTDGSVRKVIV
+903 MTDGTVRKVIV